1 MFGKRSRFEKAVAQE
16 ANADFDFE
24 IDLGDFGDGL
34 SDENSGNGKQRKP
47 ILKATRDFGRGVKSS
62 AFSKS
67 AVEQFLKKAL
77 PKEYGNLADNIVAG
91 KNDLVSGISDASSG
105 LNKVTREARELAR
118 RAGVTAEER
127 GLSKLSELL
136 KKVAGEAE
144 AGNQSINREDAREN
158 EISAT
163 LGSLFSAQERINQK
177 RESIKAKKE
186 EVKEAIESVR
196 FDSQI
201 KALGSIDKTLRQSL
215 MFNNRTTFNYY
226 RKSIELQLR
235 QYHVLTDIYANQ
247 EKSNKELLTAINDIK
262 LNTGLP
268 DFVKMRS
275 AEALKQ
281 MARQKAMN
289 KGFESLFGQSSFLS
303 NLAKITSNTV
313 KQRVGSAE
321 EFLGEL
327 ISTGEMGLNNLGGD
341 SGFGPSAAESAGSL
355 GATTL
360 MGFLGG
366 LLSSR
371 MGKTKL
377 GRKVGRG
384 ASRVARFNDNMGS
397 ILEQGFRSGRY
408 RNNTQAG
415 LQKMLARLTGRDA
428 DEFAGIGDGAFDR
441 VFDFIT
447 PFITAAN
454 NDKNKISITDV
465 GGYRNFASA
474 QGLSTLAQR
483 AQAIVVPGY
492 LARILQQIT
501 WLRTGKETKL
511 LEYNYNSGKFMP
523 SDKNKREIIN
533 QVIGSSVNALKNTS
547 TSIMEDIGLSSRNS
561 LGVRSFAG
569 GITDKDVTTFTRI
582 LLTASI
588 NGEYITP
595 AWLTNPSNFAP
606 LGEKATLFTNAFKG
620 KPAKEINRI
629 ISQITGMKANV
640 VIDKDTVEGVMA
652 AGQGQHLLGN
662 ILSQDKDGYSVS
674 HTGIADRLGRYSSG
688 GFTGHSA
695 RPGDRNEVAG
705 TVHKNEVVFSQED
718 IKRWGGYRVV
728 EALRRSS
735 LSGIDKIK
743 EAYGKG
749 KKKLSENEKLVEQL
763 QLLNDSLSTRLD
775 TLGSLA
781 YRQVAEMSALAEKN
795 PHAKR
800 FLVRSRRYFST
811 LARKT
816 RGYNKE
822 KFKDDLEKLKVLSIE
837 NAKNLQQEAM
847 NPENYRKVAG
857 DIKGFYEENKGLSF
871 EEIKDKYQG
880 KLQGKIDTAKKNYN
894 YLKGLINKGKNKLFT
909 RVSDLYH
916 ESSLSEPIL
925 KAKDVVAGKFRDE
938 SGKVI
943 TALNEVTGNIYD
955 AAGNLV
961 VSYEEFKES
970 FTKGV
975 DGTWKKVKEMSWFN
989 NKHVERAKW
998 LALGLGTMTFGAIVP
1013 MAYIAK
1019 RLYSTVGKDIS
1030 NKYKGRLRDVYVRGD
1045 DKPALIARKLRL
1057 GHYAWVDE
1065 SGGKPEAKVIKSL
1078 NDIKG
1083 PVIDLITQEYVITKD
1098 DLQRGLVD
1106 SKGRPIDMGLG
1117 RRLLNI
1123 PLTYA
1128 KWATRTIGGVLG
1140 KMGRG
1145 IGAITKVG
1153 FGMAT
1158 GLLGG
1163 LIKGAAGAMGI
1174 GGRVRTVFDRIQ
1186 SKIRGPEDMQYANLA
1201 IGDEGNRILMQI
1213 NAQLANGAF
1222 GNNKK
1227 VLGDTDGDGDREN
1240 SIADI
1245 KQKAA
1250 EAAKDKLGEARENA
1264 RFSKLA
1270 NMIGKTVNGI
1280 GLGKDGREAKG
1291 GGGLMSMISGIAG
1304 QFIGGLIGKLGRG
1317 LLGLLGKIPG
1327 VGKLLGGLGMG
1338 GAAAGAAK
1346 GAGLLSRGLGLVGKG
1361 FGLAGAAYGAYSAY
1375 QNLKEGN
1382 YGAAALDGGLALA
1395 GVAMTPGLGSALM
1408 TGASFLATNPIGW
1421 AILGTAAVG
1430 YGAYKAWNYFKNN
1443 KINEPVIARMLQY
1456 GFKENEEDYMK
1467 KVMEFE
1473 RLLGE
1478 ATTPSGE
1485 IDRSALGKNLKDILK
1500 IFEIKEDD
1508 QAQIQKWG
1516 NWYNQRFS
1524 PVYKKAMAAVRG
1536 IKPNGTLVDATS
1548 FKDKDLDAYYTAITP
1563 SPGSYTIQDSP
1574 FAGHICQ
1581 ATGDDALRYI
1591 ASKKGKNPEK
1601 SNTASNLSSGIK
1613 KVLGFTP
1620 LGMMY
1625 RAGEWATKKIA
1636 GAMPDWMKTG
1646 LKIAVNPLGMAVKG
1660 LMSMLG
1666 FNSKEEISAS
1676 TGSTSGSSGDD
1687 KNYDATRSII
1697 YKMFGLMD
1705 MNEFNKVSAVNSLMN
1720 ALSSKIKWQGTRA
1733 SFNEDIAEFAVEN
1746 AGLFKIDKEDN
1757 GRVKVFT
1764 EYLKYRF
1771 VPIYLNLVSSTR
1783 THIGGNTLDGLYRAQ
1798 TSKKLIVLNEV
1809 LTAKIKVR
1817 RSEGSIW
1824 DYNVSPWDDKLN
1836 TNAKS
1841 IDEDLK
1847 KLENEV
1853 KSKDTNA
1860 SKTEALAK
1868 TEKTK
1873 LNNIGIGTSAFD
1885 TIKNTIGGFV
1895 DSAKNTIASFIP
1907 QELKDAYTKGSNMV
1921 SGAFNSVTGA
1931 VTGAYE
1937 NARDWATEKWN
1948 SLAGNGSGGDIKSI
1962 PQPKGSGW
1970 KNVKDTILAAARQVG
1985 IDPGL
1990 LAGMSAQESGLNPN
2004 SVNPLGGA
2012 SGLFQFMPSTWTGMM
2027 RRYASKFGIPSG
2039 TPATNGAAN
2048 ALLGAQ
2054 YVKNNYDLL
2063 VKRGVSPSPGD
2074 LYLMHFLGEG
2084 GGPAFLSAPQDRS
2097 GVDVINSHPAFARI
2111 KGSVI
2116 KNNRSILFDPSGRP
2130 RTVAE
2135 VRQWLTNAMYAKHR
2149 QFGVDIPIGGGGD
2162 IAGAAGSAGST
2173 PTRTAV
2179 LYSAGTPTRT
2189 ATLQSYNPSG
2199 SGSLQRTLQKVDGTA
2214 MPSGLDSMGVKSD
2227 NTPGVIRRTLQSS
2240 MVNVSKKAQAAAAKA
2255 SARALGKS
2263 RGLCAKYVREAL
2275 QSAGYKFTPQKSAY
2289 MYHTK
2294 GILAGMGFTQMSPD
2308 TPEAPGDVIVWG
2320 PIPGHPHGH
2329 IQIYDGKTWVSDF
2342 RHRRDLSP
2350 YGQSPHKQCWYY
2362 RDTGGETST
2371 VATGSGGGYAA
2382 SVANVSS
2389 GMSPA
2394 AIPQAAKPSTE
2405 DKTPL
2410 TQSRPDLFQT
2420 TSVANAMGAFP
2431 EGTVNRV
2438 TGTGVGTGT
2447 NELSG
2452 IDAHVESLQS
2462 SLRNLLGIGRADAST
2477 VVSLLHS
2484 TKQNREA
2491 MKRMSDANRESLMR
2505 SAMANR
2511 NDNPSLLGRLLGFTN
2526 SNTQDLRTGL
2536 AQSGSSTSRREAE
2549 IRDVSNELLKET
2561 KEQTKTLKEILAE
2574 IRGKGSS
2581 VLSPSDKVSYRNQLN
2596 SNSTNASP
2604 VTLAKGNI

>member
-215 MFNNRTTFNYY
+215 MFSNRTTFNYY

-235 QYHVLTDIYANQ
+235 QYHVLSDIYANQ

-321 EFLGEL
+321 EFLSEL
-327 ISTGEMGLNNLGGD
+327 ISTGEMGLNNLGDLGGS

-377 GRKVGRG
+377 GRKVGKG

-428 DEFAGIGDGAFDR
+428 DEFSGIGDGAFDR

-454 NDKNKISITDV
+454 NDKNKIRITDV

-483 AQAIVVPGY
+483 AQAVVVPGY

-533 QVIGSSVNALKNTS
+533 QVIGGSINSLKNTS

-561 LGVRSFAG
+561 LGERSFAG

-582 LLTASI
+582 LLTASF

-629 ISQITGMKANV
+629 INQITGMKANV

-652 AGQGQHLLGN
+652 SGQGQHLLGS

-674 HTGIADRLGRYSSG
+674 HSGIADRLGRFSSG

-718 IKRWGGYRVV
+718 VKRWGGYRVV

-749 KKKLSENEKLVEQL
+749 KKKLTENEKLVEQM

-816 RGYNKE
+816 RGYNTE

-857 DIKGFYEENKGLSF
+857 DIKSFYEENKGLSF

-880 KLQGKIDTAKKNYN
+880 KFQGKIDTAKKNYN
-894 YLKGLINKGKNKLFT
+894 YLKGLVNKGKNKLFT
-909 RVSDLYH
+909 RVTDLYH

-955 AAGNLV
+955 AAGNMV

-1163 LIKGAAGAMGI
+1163 IVKGAAGALGI

-1250 EAAKDKLGEARENA
+1250 QAAKDKLGEARENA

-1346 GAGLLSRGLGLVGKG
+1346 GAGLLSRGLGFAGKG
-1361 FGLAGAAYGAYSAY
+1361 LGLAGAAYGAYSAY

-1395 GVAMTPGLGSALM
+1395 GVAMTPGLGGALM
-1408 TGASFLATNPIGW
+1408 TGATFLATNPIGW

-1430 YGAYKAWNYFKNN
+1430 YGAYKVWNYFKNN

-1508 QAQIQKWG
+1508 QAQIQKWS
-1516 NWYNQRFS
+1516 NWYNNRFS
-1524 PVYKKAMAAVRG
+1524 PVYKKAMAAVRS

-1563 SPGSYTIQDSP
+1563 SPGSYTTPDSP

-1697 YKMFGLMD
+1697 YKMFGLMN
-1705 MNEFNKVSAVNSLMN
+1705 MNEFNKVAAVNSLMN

-1746 AGLFKIDKEDN
+1746 AGLFKIDKEDS

-1824 DYNVSPWDDKLN
+1824 DYSVSPWDDKLN

-1873 LNNIGIGTSAFD
+1873 LNNIGIGASTFD
-1885 TIKNTIGGFV
+1885 TIRNTIGGFV
-1895 DSAKNTIASFIP
+1895 DSARNKIASFIP
-1907 QELKDAYTKGSNMV
+1907 QGVKDAYNATASAA
-1921 SGAFNSVTGA
+1921 SGVVDSVTGA
-1931 VTGAYE
+1931 VGSAYE
-1937 NARDWATEKWN
+1937 TAKDWVTTKLSGNNRDKFRTIMEAAVKAGEPHPAVLAAQWALE
-1948 SLAGNGSGGDIKSI
+1948 
-1962 PQPKGSGW
+1962 SGW
-1970 KNVKDTILAAARQVG
+1970 GKHQ
-1985 IDPGL
+1985 
-1990 LAGMSAQESGLNPN
+1990 SG
-2004 SVNPLGGA
+2004 
-2012 SGLFQFMPSTWTGMM
+2012 
-2027 RRYASKFGIPSG
+2027 
-2039 TPATNGAAN
+2039 
-2048 ALLGAQ
+2048 
-2054 YVKNNYDLL
+2054 KNNYFGIKARPGEPGTMRRTREVL
-2063 VKRGVSPSPGD
+2063 RGRNVMINDRFADYASLEDGIAARVAFIRENRRYTRGGYYSASTPEQAAVALQRSGYATDPNYARALIGLMRGAGIDTSKPSSETAPSVSGKISKNGSPSG
-2074 LYLMHFLGEG
+2074 
-2084 GGPAFLSAPQDRS
+2084 
-2097 GVDVINSHPAFARI
+2097 
-2111 KGSVI
+2111 
-2116 KNNRSILFDPSGRP
+2116 
-2130 RTVAE
+2130 
-2135 VRQWLTNAMYAKHR
+2135 
-2149 QFGVDIPIGGGGD
+2149 
-2162 IAGAAGSAGST
+2162 AGST

-2263 RGLCAKYVREAL
+2263 AGKCARYVREAL
-2275 QSAGYKFTPQKSAY
+2275 QSAGYKFTPQPSAY

-2389 GMSPA
+2389 GMSPVA
-2394 AIPQAAKPSTE
+2394 VPQAAKPSTE

-2438 TGTGVGTGT
+2438 TGTGVGTGVGET
-2447 NELSG
+2447 SA

-2511 NDNPSLLGRLLGFTN
+2511 NDNPSLLGRLLGFSN

-2604 VTLAKGNI
+2604 VTLVKGNI

>member
-16 ANADFDFE
+16 AQADFDFE

-215 MFNNRTTFNYY
+215 MFSNRTTFNYY

-235 QYHVLTDIYANQ
+235 QYHVLSDIYANQ

-321 EFLGEL
+321 EFLSEL

-384 ASRVARFNDNMGS
+384 TSRVARFNDNMGS

-415 LQKMLARLTGRDA
+415 LQKMLARLTGKDA

-454 NDKNKISITDV
+454 NDKNKITVNDV

-483 AQAIVVPGY
+483 AQAVVVPGY

-533 QVIGSSVNALKNTS
+533 QVIGSSINSLKNTS

-561 LGVRSFAG
+561 LGERSFAG

-595 AWLTNPSNFAP
+595 AWLTNPNNFAP

-620 KPAKEINRI
+620 KPAKEINKI

-652 AGQGQHLLGN
+652 AGQGQHLLGS

-718 IKRWGGYRVV
+718 VKRWGGYKVV

-735 LSGIDKIK
+735 LSGIDRIK

-749 KKKLSENEKLVEQL
+749 KKKLTENEKLVEQL

-816 RGYNKE
+816 SGYNKE

-871 EEIKDKYQG
+871 EEIKDKYQS

-894 YLKGLINKGKNKLFT
+894 YLKGLVNKGKNKLFT

-955 AAGNLV
+955 AAGNMV

-1065 SGGKPEAKVIKSL
+1065 SSGKPEAKVIKSL

-1083 PVIDLITQEYVITKD
+1083 PVIDLITQEYVITRD

-1106 SKGRPIDMGLG
+1106 AKGRPIDMGLG

-1250 EAAKDKLGEARENA
+1250 QAAKDKLGEARENA

-1346 GAGLLSRGLGLVGKG
+1346 GAGLLSRGLGLAGKG
-1361 FGLAGAAYGAYSAY
+1361 LGLAGAAYGAYSAY

-1382 YGAAALDGGLALA
+1382 YGAAALDGGLAIA
-1395 GVAMTPGLGSALM
+1395 GAAMTPGLGGALM
-1408 TGASFLATNPIGW
+1408 TGATFLATNPIGW

-1524 PVYKKAMAAVRG
+1524 PVYKKAMAAVRS

-1563 SPGSYTIQDSP
+1563 SPGSYTIPDSP

-1581 ATGDDALRYI
+1581 ATGDDALKYI

-1601 SNTASNLSSGIK
+1601 SNTLSNLSSGIK

-1676 TGSTSGSSGDD
+1676 TGSTSGSSADD

-1697 YKMFGLMD
+1697 YKMFGLMN

-1895 DSAKNTIASFIP
+1895 DSARNKIASFIP
-1907 QELKDAYTKGSNMV
+1907 QGVKDAYNATANAA
-1921 SGAFNSVTGA
+1921 SGVVDSVTGA
-1931 VTGAYE
+1931 VGDAYDAAKDWVTTKLSG
-1937 NARDWATEKWN
+1937 NNRDKFRTIMEAAVKAGEPHPAVLAAQWALE
-1948 SLAGNGSGGDIKSI
+1948 
-1962 PQPKGSGW
+1962 SGW
-1970 KNVKDTILAAARQVG
+1970 GKHQ
-1985 IDPGL
+1985 
-1990 LAGMSAQESGLNPN
+1990 SG
-2004 SVNPLGGA
+2004 
-2012 SGLFQFMPSTWTGMM
+2012 
-2027 RRYASKFGIPSG
+2027 
-2039 TPATNGAAN
+2039 
-2048 ALLGAQ
+2048 
-2054 YVKNNYDLL
+2054 KNNYFGIKARPGEPGTMRRTREVLRGRNVMINDRFADYASLEDGIAAR
-2063 VKRGVSPSPGD
+2063 VAFIRENKR
-2074 LYLMHFLGEG
+2074 YTRG
-2084 GGPAFLSAPQDRS
+2084 GYYSASTPEQAAVALQRS
-2097 GVDVINSHPAFARI
+2097 GYATDPNYARALIGLMRGAGIDTTKPSSETAPAVSGKI
-2111 KGSVI
+2111 SKNGS
-2116 KNNRSILFDPSGRP
+2116 SSG
-2130 RTVAE
+2130 T
-2135 VRQWLTNAMYAKHR
+2135 T
-2149 QFGVDIPIGGGGD
+2149 
-2162 IAGAAGSAGST
+2162 T

-2199 SGSLQRTLQKVDGTA
+2199 GGSLQRTLQKVDGTA

-2263 RGLCAKYVREAL
+2263 AGKCARYVREAL
-2275 QSAGYKFTPQKSAY
+2275 QSAGYKFTPQPSAY

-2394 AIPQAAKPSTE
+2394 AVPQAAKPSAE

-2438 TGTGVGTGT
+2438 TGTGVGTGVG
-2447 NELSG
+2447 EMSG

-2491 MKRMSDANRESLMR
+2491 MKRMNDANRESLMR

-2511 NDNPSLLGRLLGFTN
+2511 NDNPSLLGRLLGFSN

-2596 SNSTNASP
+2596 SNSANASP

>member
-158 EISAT
+158 EITAT

-215 MFNNRTTFNYY
+215 MFSNRTTFNYY

-235 QYHVLTDIYANQ
+235 QYHVLSDIYANQ

-313 KQRVGSAE
+313 KQRIGSTE
-321 EFLGEL
+321 ELLSEL
-327 ISTGEMGLNNLGGD
+327 IGSGEMALNNLGDG
-341 SGFGPSAAESAGSL
+341 SGFGPSAAESVGSM

-384 ASRVARFNDNMGS
+384 ASKVARFNDNMGS

-415 LQKMLARLTGRDA
+415 LQKMLSRLTGRDA
-428 DEFAGIGDGAFDR
+428 DEFAGIGDSTFDR

-454 NDKNKISITDV
+454 NDKNRIRITDV
-465 GGYRNFASA
+465 GGYRNFASP

-483 AQAIVVPGY
+483 AQAVVVPGY

-533 QVIGSSVNALKNTS
+533 QVIGSSINSLKNTS

-561 LGVRSFAG
+561 LGERSFAG

-582 LLTASI
+582 LLTASF

-652 AGQGQHLLGN
+652 SGQGQHLLGS
-662 ILSQDKDGYSVS
+662 ILSQDKEGYSVS
-674 HTGIADRLGRYSSG
+674 HSGIADRLGRFSSG

-718 IKRWGGYRVV
+718 VKRWGGYRVV

-749 KKKLSENEKLVEQL
+749 KKKLTENEKLVEQM

-816 RGYNKE
+816 RGYNTE
-822 KFKDDLEKLKVLSIE
+822 KFKGDLEKLKVLSIE

-880 KLQGKIDTAKKNYN
+880 KFQGKIDIAKKNYN
-894 YLKGLINKGKNKLFT
+894 YLKGLVNKGKNKLFT

-955 AAGNLV
+955 ATGNLV

-975 DGTWKKVKEMSWFN
+975 DGTWKKVKEMPWFN

-1013 MAYIAK
+1013 MAYVAK

-1065 SGGKPEAKVIKSL
+1065 SSGKPEAKVIKSL

-1083 PVIDLITQEYVITKD
+1083 PVIDMITQEYVITKD

-1163 LIKGAAGAMGI
+1163 LIKGAAGLLGI

-1250 EAAKDKLGEARENA
+1250 QVAKDKLGEARENA

-1346 GAGLLSRGLGLVGKG
+1346 GAGLLSRGLGFAGKG
-1361 FGLAGAAYGAYSAY
+1361 LGLAGAAYGAYSAY

-1395 GVAMTPGLGSALM
+1395 GVAMTPGLGGALM
-1408 TGASFLATNPIGW
+1408 TGATFLATNPIGW

-1508 QAQIQKWG
+1508 QVQIQKWG
-1516 NWYNQRFS
+1516 NWYNHRFS
-1524 PVYKKAMAAVRG
+1524 PVYKKAMAAVRS

-1548 FKDKDLDAYYTAITP
+1548 FKDKDLDAYYMAITP
-1563 SPGSYTIQDSP
+1563 APGSYTMQDSP

-1581 ATGDDALRYI
+1581 ATGDDALKYI

-1697 YKMFGLMD
+1697 YKMFGLMN
-1705 MNEFNKVSAVNSLMN
+1705 MNEFNKVAAVNSLMN

-1783 THIGGNTLDGLYRAQ
+1783 THIGGSTLDGLYRAQ

-1824 DYNVSPWDDKLN
+1824 DYSVSPWDDKLN

-1873 LNNIGIGTSAFD
+1873 LNNIGIGASAFD

-1895 DSAKNTIASFIP
+1895 DSARNTIASFIP
-1907 QELKDAYTKGSNMV
+1907 QGVKDAYNATASAA
-1921 SGAFNSVTGA
+1921 SGVVDSVTGA
-1931 VTGAYE
+1931 VGDAYDAAKDWVTTKLSG
-1937 NARDWATEKWN
+1937 NNRDKFRTIMEAAVKAGEPHPAVLAAQWALE
-1948 SLAGNGSGGDIKSI
+1948 
-1962 PQPKGSGW
+1962 SGW
-1970 KNVKDTILAAARQVG
+1970 GKHQ
-1985 IDPGL
+1985 
-1990 LAGMSAQESGLNPN
+1990 SG
-2004 SVNPLGGA
+2004 
-2012 SGLFQFMPSTWTGMM
+2012 
-2027 RRYASKFGIPSG
+2027 
-2039 TPATNGAAN
+2039 
-2048 ALLGAQ
+2048 
-2054 YVKNNYDLL
+2054 KNNYFGIKARPGEPGTMRRTREVLRGRNVMINDRFADYASLEDGIAAR
-2063 VKRGVSPSPGD
+2063 VAFIRENKR
-2074 LYLMHFLGEG
+2074 YTRG
-2084 GGPAFLSAPQDRS
+2084 GYYSASTPEQAAVALQRS
-2097 GVDVINSHPAFARI
+2097 GYATDPNYARALI
-2111 KGSVI
+2111 GLMRGAGIDTTKPSSETAPSVSGGKFSKG
-2116 KNNRSILFDPSGRP
+2116 
-2130 RTVAE
+2130 
-2135 VRQWLTNAMYAKHR
+2135 
-2149 QFGVDIPIGGGGD
+2149 
-2162 IAGAAGSAGST
+2162 GSPNGNAGST

-2199 SGSLQRTLQKVDGTA
+2199 SGNLQRTLQKVDGTA

-2263 RGLCAKYVREAL
+2263 AGKCARYVREAL
-2275 QSAGYKFTPQKSAY
+2275 QSAGYKFTPQPSAY

-2371 VATGSGGGYAA
+2371 VATGSGGGYAS

-2394 AIPQAAKPSTE
+2394 AVPQAAKPSTE

-2431 EGTVNRV
+2431 PGTVNRV
-2438 TGTGVGTGT
+2438 TGTGVGEASGT
-2447 NELSG
+2447 SG
-2452 IDAHVESLQS
+2452 IDAHVESLQA

-2491 MKRMSDANRESLMR
+2491 MKKMSDANRESLMR

-2511 NDNPSLLGRLLGFTN
+2511 NDNPSLLGRLLGFSN

-2596 SNSTNASP
+2596 SNSNNASP

>member
-77 PKEYGNLADNIVAG
+77 PREYGNLADNIVAG

-136 KKVAGEAE
+136 KKVAGEVE
-144 AGNQSINREDAREN
+144 ASNQSINREDVREN

-215 MFNNRTTFNYY
+215 MFSNRTTFNYY

-235 QYHVLTDIYANQ
+235 QYHVLSDIYANQ

-327 ISTGEMGLNNLGGD
+327 ISTGEMGLNNLGDG

-377 GRKVGRG
+377 GRKVSRG
-384 ASRVARFNDNMGS
+384 ASKVARFNDNMGS

-415 LQKMLARLTGRDA
+415 LQKMLSRLTGKDA

-454 NDKNKISITDV
+454 NDKNKIRITDV

-483 AQAIVVPGY
+483 AQAVVVPGY

-533 QVIGSSVNALKNTS
+533 QVIGSSINSLKNTS
-547 TSIMEDIGLSSRNS
+547 ASIMEDIGLSSRNS

-620 KPAKEINRI
+620 KPAKELNKI
-629 ISQITGMKANV
+629 ISQITGMRANV

-652 AGQGQHLLGN
+652 AGQGQHLLGS
-662 ILSQDKDGYSVS
+662 ILSQDKEGYSVS
-674 HTGIADRLGRYSSG
+674 HSGIADRLGRFSSG

-718 IKRWGGYRVV
+718 VKRWGGYKVV

-735 LSGIDKIK
+735 LSGIDRIK

-749 KKKLSENEKLVEQL
+749 KKKLTENEKLVEQL

-955 AAGNLV
+955 SAGNLV

-970 FTKGV
+970 FTKDV

-1065 SGGKPEAKVIKSL
+1065 SNGKPEAKVIKSL

-1083 PVIDLITQEYVITKD
+1083 PVIDMITQEYVITKD

-1250 EAAKDKLGEARENA
+1250 QAAKDKLGEARENA

-1346 GAGLLSRGLGLVGKG
+1346 GAGLLSRGLGLAGKG
-1361 FGLAGAAYGAYSAY
+1361 LGLAGAAYGAYSAY

-1395 GVAMTPGLGSALM
+1395 GVAMTPGLGGALM

-1478 ATTPSGE
+1478 ATTPSGD

-1516 NWYNQRFS
+1516 NWYNHRFS
-1524 PVYKKAMAAVRG
+1524 PVYKKAMAAVRS

-1581 ATGDDALRYI
+1581 ATGDDALKYI

-1601 SNTASNLSSGIK
+1601 SNTASNLSNGIK

-1636 GAMPDWMKTG
+1636 GVMPDWMKTG

-1676 TGSTSGSSGDD
+1676 TGSTSGSSADD

-1697 YKMFGLMD
+1697 YKMFGLMN

-1720 ALSSKIKWQGTRA
+1720 ALSSKIKWQGTKA

-1873 LNNIGIGTSAFD
+1873 LNNIGIGASTFD

-1895 DSAKNTIASFIP
+1895 DSARNTIASYIP
-1907 QELKDAYTKGSNMV
+1907 QGVKDAYNATANAV
-1921 SGAFNSVTGA
+1921 SGVVDSVTGA
-1931 VTGAYE
+1931 VGSAYDTAKDWVTTKLSG
-1937 NARDWATEKWN
+1937 NNRDKFRTIMEAAVKAGEPHPAVLAAQWALE
-1948 SLAGNGSGGDIKSI
+1948 
-1962 PQPKGSGW
+1962 SGW
-1970 KNVKDTILAAARQVG
+1970 GKHQ
-1985 IDPGL
+1985 
-1990 LAGMSAQESGLNPN
+1990 SG
-2004 SVNPLGGA
+2004 
-2012 SGLFQFMPSTWTGMM
+2012 
-2027 RRYASKFGIPSG
+2027 
-2039 TPATNGAAN
+2039 
-2048 ALLGAQ
+2048 
-2054 YVKNNYDLL
+2054 KNNYFGIKARPGEPGTMRRTREVLRGRNVMINDRFADYASLEDGIAAR
-2063 VKRGVSPSPGD
+2063 VAFIRENKRYTRGGYYSASTPEQAAVALQRSGYATDPNYARALIGLMRGAGIDTTKPSSETAPSVSGGKFSKGGSPSG
-2074 LYLMHFLGEG
+2074 
-2084 GGPAFLSAPQDRS
+2084 
-2097 GVDVINSHPAFARI
+2097 
-2111 KGSVI
+2111 
-2116 KNNRSILFDPSGRP
+2116 
-2130 RTVAE
+2130 
-2135 VRQWLTNAMYAKHR
+2135 
-2149 QFGVDIPIGGGGD
+2149 
-2162 IAGAAGSAGST
+2162 AGT

-2263 RGLCAKYVREAL
+2263 AGKCARYVREAL
-2275 QSAGYKFTPQKSAY
+2275 QSAGYKFTPQPSAY

-2394 AIPQAAKPSTE
+2394 AVPQAAKPSTE

-2431 EGTVNRV
+2431 PGTVNRV
-2438 TGTGVGTGT
+2438 TGTGVGSVG
-2447 NELSG
+2447 EQSG

-2511 NDNPSLLGRLLGFTN
+2511 NDNPSLLGRLLGFSN

>member
-16 ANADFDFE
+16 AQADFDFE

-158 EISAT
+158 EITAT

-215 MFNNRTTFNYY
+215 MFSNRTTFNYY

-235 QYHVLTDIYANQ
+235 QYHVLSDIYVNQ

-321 EFLGEL
+321 EFLSEL
-327 ISTGEMGLNNLGGD
+327 ISTGEMGLNNLGDLGGS

-377 GRKVGRG
+377 GRKVGKG

-397 ILEQGFRSGRY
+397 ILEQGFKSGRY

-428 DEFAGIGDGAFDR
+428 DEFAGIGDGALDR

-447 PFITAAN
+447 PFIAAAN
-454 NDKNKISITDV
+454 NDKNKITINDV
-465 GGYRNFASA
+465 GGYRNFASP

-483 AQAIVVPGY
+483 AQAVVVPGY

-561 LGVRSFAG
+561 LGERSFAG

-582 LLTASI
+582 LLTASF

-620 KPAKEINRI
+620 KPAKELNKIIN
-629 ISQITGMKANV
+629 QITGMKANV

-652 AGQGQHLLGN
+652 AGQGQHLLGS

-674 HTGIADRLGRYSSG
+674 HSGIADRLGRFSSG

-718 IKRWGGYRVV
+718 VKRWGGYRVV

-749 KKKLSENEKLVEQL
+749 KKKLTENEKLIEQM

-822 KFKDDLEKLKVLSIE
+822 KFKDDLEKLKVISIE

-857 DIKGFYEENKGLSF
+857 DIKGIYEENKGLSF

-880 KLQGKIDTAKKNYN
+880 KFQGKIDTAKKNYN

-998 LALGLGTMTFGAIVP
+998 LALGLGTMTFGAIIP

-1083 PVIDLITQEYVITKD
+1083 PVIDMITQEYVITKD

-1123 PLTYA
+1123 PLTYT

-1163 LIKGAAGAMGI
+1163 IVKGAAGALGI
-1174 GGRVRTVFDRIQ
+1174 GGRARTVFDRIQ

-1280 GLGKDGREAKG
+1280 GLDKDGREAKG

-1317 LLGLLGKIPG
+1317 ILGLLGKIPG

-1346 GAGLLSRGLGLVGKG
+1346 GAGLLSRGLGFAGKG
-1361 FGLAGAAYGAYSAY
+1361 LGLAGAAYGAYSAY

-1395 GVAMTPGLGSALM
+1395 GVAMTPGLGGALM

-1516 NWYNQRFS
+1516 NWYNHRFS
-1524 PVYKKAMAAVRG
+1524 PVYKKAMAAVRS

-1581 ATGDDALRYI
+1581 ATGDDALKYI

-1636 GAMPDWMKTG
+1636 GVMPDWMKTG

-1697 YKMFGLMD
+1697 YKMFGLMN

-1809 LTAKIKVR
+1809 LTAKIRVR

-1895 DSAKNTIASFIP
+1895 DSARNTIASYIP
-1907 QELKDAYTKGSNMV
+1907 QGVKDAYNATANAA
-1921 SGAFNSVTGA
+1921 SGVVDSVTGA
-1931 VTGAYE
+1931 VGDAYDAAKDWVTTKLSG
-1937 NARDWATEKWN
+1937 NNRDKFRTIMEAAVKAGEPHPAVLAAQWALE
-1948 SLAGNGSGGDIKSI
+1948 
-1962 PQPKGSGW
+1962 SGW
-1970 KNVKDTILAAARQVG
+1970 GKHQ
-1985 IDPGL
+1985 
-1990 LAGMSAQESGLNPN
+1990 SG
-2004 SVNPLGGA
+2004 
-2012 SGLFQFMPSTWTGMM
+2012 
-2027 RRYASKFGIPSG
+2027 
-2039 TPATNGAAN
+2039 
-2048 ALLGAQ
+2048 
-2054 YVKNNYDLL
+2054 KNNYFGIKARPGEPGTMRRTREVLRGRNVMINDRFADYASLEDGIAAR
-2063 VKRGVSPSPGD
+2063 VAFIRENKRYTRGGYYSASTPEQAAVALQRSGYATDPNYARALIGLMRGAGIDTTKPSSETAPSVSGKISKNGSPS
-2074 LYLMHFLGEG
+2074 
-2084 GGPAFLSAPQDRS
+2084 
-2097 GVDVINSHPAFARI
+2097 
-2111 KGSVI
+2111 
-2116 KNNRSILFDPSGRP
+2116 
-2130 RTVAE
+2130 
-2135 VRQWLTNAMYAKHR
+2135 
-2149 QFGVDIPIGGGGD
+2149 
-2162 IAGAAGSAGST
+2162 GATGT

-2394 AIPQAAKPSTE
+2394 AVPQAAKPSTE

-2438 TGTGVGTGT
+2438 TGTGVGEASGT
-2447 NELSG
+2447 SG

-2491 MKRMSDANRESLMR
+2491 MKKMSDANRESLMR

-2511 NDNPSLLGRLLGFTN
+2511 NDNPSLLGRLLGFSN

-2581 VLSPSDKVSYRNQLN
+2581 VLNPSDKVSYRNQLN

>member
-16 ANADFDFE
+16 AQADFDFE

-34 SDENSGNGKQRKP
+34 SDENSSNGKQRKP

-158 EISAT
+158 EITAT

-235 QYHVLTDIYANQ
+235 QYHVLSDIYANQ

-303 NLAKITSNTV
+303 NLAKITSSTV
-313 KQRVGSAE
+313 KQRIGSTE
-321 EFLGEL
+321 ELLSEL
-327 ISTGEMGLNNLGGD
+327 IGSGEMALNNLGDG
-341 SGFGPSAAESAGSL
+341 SGFGPSAAESVGSL

-377 GRKVGRG
+377 GRKVSRG
-384 ASRVARFNDNMGS
+384 ASKVARFNDNMGS

-415 LQKMLARLTGRDA
+415 LHRMLSKLTGRDV

-454 NDKNKISITDV
+454 NDKNKIRITDV
-465 GGYRNFASA
+465 GGYRNFASP

-483 AQAIVVPGY
+483 AQAVVVPGY

-533 QVIGSSVNALKNTS
+533 QVIGSSINSLKNTS
-547 TSIMEDIGLSSRNS
+547 ASIMEDIGLSSRNS

-620 KPAKEINRI
+620 KPAKELNKIIN
-629 ISQITGMKANV
+629 QITGMKANV

-652 AGQGQHLLGN
+652 SGQGQHLLGS
-662 ILSQDKDGYSVS
+662 ILSQDKEGYSVS
-674 HTGIADRLGRYSSG
+674 HSGIADRLGRYSSG

-718 IKRWGGYRVV
+718 VKRWGGYRVV

-816 RGYNKE
+816 RGYNTE

-880 KLQGKIDTAKKNYN
+880 KFQSKIDTAKKNYN
-894 YLKGLINKGKNKLFT
+894 YLKGLVNKGKSKLFT

-955 AAGNLV
+955 AAGNMV

-1186 SKIRGPEDMQYANLA
+1186 SKIRGPEDIQYANLA

-1317 LLGLLGKIPG
+1317 ILGLLGKIPG

-1395 GVAMTPGLGSALM
+1395 GVAMTPGLGGALM

-1516 NWYNQRFS
+1516 NWYNHRFS
-1524 PVYKKAMAAVRG
+1524 PVYKKAMAAVRS

-1563 SPGSYTIQDSP
+1563 SPGSYTIPDSP

-1697 YKMFGLMD
+1697 YKMFGLMN
-1705 MNEFNKVSAVNSLMN
+1705 MNEFNKVAAVNSLMN

-1895 DSAKNTIASFIP
+1895 DSARNKIASFIP
-1907 QELKDAYTKGSNMV
+1907 QGVKDAYNATVNAA
-1921 SGAFNSVTGA
+1921 SGVVDSVTGA
-1931 VTGAYE
+1931 VGDAYDAAKDWVTTKLSG
-1937 NARDWATEKWN
+1937 NNRDKFRTIMEAAVKAGEPHPAVLAAQWALE
-1948 SLAGNGSGGDIKSI
+1948 
-1962 PQPKGSGW
+1962 SGW
-1970 KNVKDTILAAARQVG
+1970 GKHQ
-1985 IDPGL
+1985 
-1990 LAGMSAQESGLNPN
+1990 SG
-2004 SVNPLGGA
+2004 
-2012 SGLFQFMPSTWTGMM
+2012 
-2027 RRYASKFGIPSG
+2027 
-2039 TPATNGAAN
+2039 
-2048 ALLGAQ
+2048 
-2054 YVKNNYDLL
+2054 KNNYFGIKARPGEPGTMRRTREVLRGRNVMINDRFADYASLEDGIAAR
-2063 VKRGVSPSPGD
+2063 VAFIRENKR
-2074 LYLMHFLGEG
+2074 YTRG
-2084 GGPAFLSAPQDRS
+2084 GYYSASTPEQAAVALQRS
-2097 GVDVINSHPAFARI
+2097 GYATDPNYARALI
-2111 KGSVI
+2111 GLMRGAGIDTSKPSSETAPSVSGKMSKGGS
-2116 KNNRSILFDPSGRP
+2116 P
-2130 RTVAE
+2130 
-2135 VRQWLTNAMYAKHR
+2135 
-2149 QFGVDIPIGGGGD
+2149 
-2162 IAGAAGSAGST
+2162 GAAGNAGGT

-2214 MPSGLDSMGVKSD
+2214 MPSELDSMGVKSD

-2263 RGLCAKYVREAL
+2263 AGKCARYVREAL
-2275 QSAGYKFTPQKSAY
+2275 QSAGYKFTPQPSAY

-2294 GILAGMGFTQMSPD
+2294 GILASMGFTQMSPD

-2382 SVANVSS
+2382 SVANISS

-2394 AIPQAAKPSTE
+2394 AVPQAARPSTE

-2438 TGTGVGTGT
+2438 TGTGVGETSGT
-2447 NELSG
+2447 SG
-2452 IDAHVESLQS
+2452 IDGHVESLQS

-2491 MKRMSDANRESLMR
+2491 MKRMTDANRESLMR

-2511 NDNPSLLGRLLGFTN
+2511 NDNPSLLGRLLGFSN

-2581 VLSPSDKVSYRNQLN
+2581 VLSPSDKVSYRNQIN

>member
-1 MFGKRSRFEKAVAQE
+1 MFGKKSRFEKAVAQE

-215 MFNNRTTFNYY
+215 MFSNRTTFNYY

-235 QYHVLTDIYANQ
+235 QYHVLSDIYANQ

-321 EFLGEL
+321 EFLSEL

-415 LQKMLARLTGRDA
+415 LQKMLARLTGKDA

-454 NDKNKISITDV
+454 NDKNKITVNDV

-483 AQAIVVPGY
+483 AQAVVVPGY

-533 QVIGSSVNALKNTS
+533 QVIGSSINALKNTS

-620 KPAKEINRI
+620 KPAKEINKI

-652 AGQGQHLLGN
+652 AGQGQHLLGS

-718 IKRWGGYRVV
+718 VKRWGGYRVV

-749 KKKLSENEKLVEQL
+749 KKKLTENEKLIEQM

-816 RGYNKE
+816 RGYNTE

-871 EEIKDKYQG
+871 EEIKDKYQS

-894 YLKGLINKGKNKLFT
+894 YLKGLVNKGKNKLFT

-955 AAGNLV
+955 AAGNMV

-1083 PVIDLITQEYVITKD
+1083 PVIDLITQEYVITRD

-1106 SKGRPIDMGLG
+1106 AKGRPIDMGLG

-1163 LIKGAAGAMGI
+1163 LIKGAAGALGI

-1250 EAAKDKLGEARENA
+1250 QAAKDKLGEARENA

-1361 FGLAGAAYGAYSAY
+1361 FGLAGTAYGAYSAY

-1382 YGAAALDGGLALA
+1382 YGAAALDGGLAIA
-1395 GVAMTPGLGSALM
+1395 GAAMTPGLGGALM

-1443 KINEPVIARMLQY
+1443 KINEPVIARMFQY

-1524 PVYKKAMAAVRG
+1524 PVYKKAMAAVRS

-1563 SPGSYTIQDSP
+1563 SPGSYTIPDSP

-1581 ATGDDALRYI
+1581 ATGDDALKYI

-1601 SNTASNLSSGIK
+1601 SNTLSNLSSGIK

-1687 KNYDATRSII
+1687 KNYDATRSIV
-1697 YKMFGLMD
+1697 YKMFGLMN

-1873 LNNIGIGTSAFD
+1873 LNNIGIGTSTFD

-1895 DSAKNTIASFIP
+1895 DSVRNTIASYIP
-1907 QELKDAYTKGSNMV
+1907 QGVKDAYNATANAA
-1921 SGAFNSVTGA
+1921 SGVVDSVTGA
-1931 VTGAYE
+1931 VGDAYDAAKDWVTTKLSG
-1937 NARDWATEKWN
+1937 NNRDKFRTIMEAAVKAGEPHPAVLAAQWALE
-1948 SLAGNGSGGDIKSI
+1948 
-1962 PQPKGSGW
+1962 SGW
-1970 KNVKDTILAAARQVG
+1970 GKHQ
-1985 IDPGL
+1985 
-1990 LAGMSAQESGLNPN
+1990 SG
-2004 SVNPLGGA
+2004 
-2012 SGLFQFMPSTWTGMM
+2012 
-2027 RRYASKFGIPSG
+2027 
-2039 TPATNGAAN
+2039 
-2048 ALLGAQ
+2048 
-2054 YVKNNYDLL
+2054 KNNYFGIKARPGEPGTMRRTREVLRGRNVMINDRFADYASLEDGIAAR
-2063 VKRGVSPSPGD
+2063 VAFIRENKR
-2074 LYLMHFLGEG
+2074 YTHG
-2084 GGPAFLSAPQDRS
+2084 GYYSASTPEQAAVALQRS
-2097 GVDVINSHPAFARI
+2097 GYATDPNYARALIGLMRGAGIDTTKPSSETAPAVSGKI
-2111 KGSVI
+2111 SKNGS
-2116 KNNRSILFDPSGRP
+2116 SSG
-2130 RTVAE
+2130 T
-2135 VRQWLTNAMYAKHR
+2135 T
-2149 QFGVDIPIGGGGD
+2149 
-2162 IAGAAGSAGST
+2162 T

-2199 SGSLQRTLQKVDGTA
+2199 GGSLQRTLQKVDGTA

-2263 RGLCAKYVREAL
+2263 AGKCARYVREAL
-2275 QSAGYKFTPQKSAY
+2275 QSAGYKFTPQPSAY

-2294 GILAGMGFTQMSPD
+2294 GILASMGFTQMSPD

-2394 AIPQAAKPSTE
+2394 AVPQAARPSTE

-2410 TQSRPDLFQT
+2410 TQSRSDLFQT

-2438 TGTGVGTGT
+2438 TGTGVGTGVG
-2447 NELSG
+2447 EMSG

-2491 MKRMSDANRESLMR
+2491 MKKMSDANRESLMR

-2511 NDNPSLLGRLLGFTN
+2511 NDNPSLLGRLLGFSN

>member
-127 GLSKLSELL
+127 GLSKFSELL

-144 AGNQSINREDAREN
+144 ASNQSINREDAREN
-158 EISAT
+158 EITAT

-215 MFNNRTTFNYY
+215 MFSNRTTFNYY

-281 MARQKAMN
+281 MARQKAMD

-303 NLAKITSNTV
+303 NLVKITSNTV
-313 KQRVGSAE
+313 KQRVGSTE
-321 EFLGEL
+321 ELLSEL
-327 ISTGEMGLNNLGGD
+327 IGSGEMALNNLGDG

-384 ASRVARFNDNMGS
+384 ASKVARFNDNMGS
-397 ILEQGFRSGRY
+397 ILEQGFKSSRY

-447 PFITAAN
+447 PFISAAN

-465 GGYRNFASA
+465 GGYRNFASP

-483 AQAIVVPGY
+483 AQAVVVPGY

-533 QVIGSSVNALKNTS
+533 QVVGSSINSLKNTS
-547 TSIMEDIGLSSRNS
+547 ASIMEDIGLSSRNS
-561 LGVRSFAG
+561 LGERSFAG

-582 LLTASI
+582 LLNASFS
-588 NGEYITP
+588 GEYITP

-629 ISQITGMKANV
+629 INQITGMKANV

-652 AGQGQHLLGN
+652 AGQGQHLLGS

-674 HTGIADRLGRYSSG
+674 HSGIADRLGRYSSG

-718 IKRWGGYRVV
+718 VKRWGGYRVV

-743 EAYGKG
+743 EAYGRG
-749 KKKLSENEKLVEQL
+749 KKKLTENEKLIEQM

-857 DIKGFYEENKGLSF
+857 DIKSFYEENKGLSF

-880 KLQGKIDTAKKNYN
+880 KFQGKIDTAKKNYN
-894 YLKGLINKGKNKLFT
+894 YLKGLVNKGKNKLFT

-955 AAGNLV
+955 AAGNMV

-1065 SGGKPEAKVIKSL
+1065 STGKPEAKVIKSL

-1083 PVIDLITQEYVITKD
+1083 PVIDMITQEYVITKD

-1106 SKGRPIDMGLG
+1106 AKGRPIDMGLG

-1163 LIKGAAGAMGI
+1163 IVKGAAGALGI

-1250 EAAKDKLGEARENA
+1250 QAAKDKLGEARENA

-1346 GAGLLSRGLGLVGKG
+1346 GAGLLSRGLGLAGKG
-1361 FGLAGAAYGAYSAY
+1361 LGLAGAAYGAYSAY

-1395 GVAMTPGLGSALM
+1395 GVAMTPGLGGALM
-1408 TGASFLATNPIGW
+1408 TGATFLATNPIGW

-1478 ATTPSGE
+1478 ATTPSGD

-1508 QAQIQKWG
+1508 QAQIQKWS
-1516 NWYNQRFS
+1516 NWYNHRFS
-1524 PVYKKAMAAVRG
+1524 PVYKKAMAAVRS

-1581 ATGDDALRYI
+1581 ATGDDALKYI

-1636 GAMPDWMKTG
+1636 GVMPDWMKTG

-1660 LMSMLG
+1660 LMGLLG
-1666 FNSKEEISAS
+1666 FNSKEEIIAS

-1697 YKMFGLMD
+1697 YKMFGLMN
-1705 MNEFNKVSAVNSLMN
+1705 MNEFNKVAAVNSLMN

-1757 GRVKVFT
+1757 ARVKVFT

-1824 DYNVSPWDDKLN
+1824 DYSVSPWDDKLN

-1873 LNNIGIGTSAFD
+1873 LNNIGIGASAFD

-1895 DSAKNTIASFIP
+1895 DSARNTIASFIP
-1907 QELKDAYTKGSNMV
+1907 QG
-1921 SGAFNSVTGA
+1921 
-1931 VTGAYE
+1931 
-1937 NARDWATEKWN
+1937 
-1948 SLAGNGSGGDIKSI
+1948 
-1962 PQPKGSGW
+1962 
-1970 KNVKDTILAAARQVG
+1970 VKDTYNTVANAASGVVDSVTSTVGGAYDAAKEWVTTKLSGSNRDKFRTIMEAAVKAGEPHPAVLAAQWA
-1985 IDPGL
+1985 L
-1990 LAGMSAQESGLNPN
+1990 ESGW
-2004 SVNPLGGA
+2004 GKHQ
-2012 SGLFQFMPSTWTGMM
+2012 SG
-2027 RRYASKFGIPSG
+2027 
-2039 TPATNGAAN
+2039 
-2048 ALLGAQ
+2048 
-2054 YVKNNYDLL
+2054 KNNYFGIKARPGEPGTMRRTREVLRGRNVMINDRFADYASLEDGIAAR
-2063 VKRGVSPSPGD
+2063 VAFIRENKRYTRGGYYSASTPEQAAVALQRSGYATDPNYARALIGLMRGAGIDTSKPSSETAPSVSGKISKNGSPS
-2074 LYLMHFLGEG
+2074 
-2084 GGPAFLSAPQDRS
+2084 
-2097 GVDVINSHPAFARI
+2097 
-2111 KGSVI
+2111 
-2116 KNNRSILFDPSGRP
+2116 
-2130 RTVAE
+2130 
-2135 VRQWLTNAMYAKHR
+2135 
-2149 QFGVDIPIGGGGD
+2149 
-2162 IAGAAGSAGST
+2162 GATST
-2173 PTRTAV
+2173 PARTAV

-2394 AIPQAAKPSTE
+2394 AVPQAAKPSTE

-2420 TSVANAMGAFP
+2420 TSVANAMGEFP
-2431 EGTVNRV
+2431 PGTVNRV
-2438 TGTGVGTGT
+2438 TGTGVGTGVG
-2447 NELSG
+2447 EASG
-2452 IDAHVESLQS
+2452 IDAHVESLQA

>member
-47 ILKATRDFGRGVKSS
+47 ILKATRDFGRGVKGS

-158 EISAT
+158 EITAT

-215 MFNNRTTFNYY
+215 MFSNRTTFNYY

-235 QYHVLTDIYANQ
+235 QYHVLSDIYANQ

-303 NLAKITSNTV
+303 NLAKITSSTV

-327 ISTGEMGLNNLGGD
+327 ISTGEMGLNNLGDG

-377 GRKVGRG
+377 GRKVSRG
-384 ASRVARFNDNMGS
+384 ASKVARFNDNMGS

-415 LQKMLARLTGRDA
+415 LQRMLAKLTGRDA

-454 NDKNKISITDV
+454 NDKNKITINDV
-465 GGYRNFASA
+465 GGYRNFASP

-483 AQAIVVPGY
+483 AQAVVVPGY

-511 LEYNYNSGKFMP
+511 LEYNYNSGRFVP

-533 QVIGSSVNALKNTS
+533 QVIGSSINSLKNTS

-561 LGVRSFAG
+561 LGKRSFAG

-582 LLTASI
+582 LLSASF

-606 LGEKATLFTNAFKG
+606 LGEKATLFANAFKG
-620 KPAKEINRI
+620 KPAKELNKIIN
-629 ISQITGMKANV
+629 QITGMKANV

-652 AGQGQHLLGN
+652 AGQGQHLLGS
-662 ILSQDKDGYSVS
+662 ILSQDKEGYSVS
-674 HTGIADRLGRYSSG
+674 HSGIADRLGRFSSG

-718 IKRWGGYRVV
+718 VKRWGGYKVV

-857 DIKGFYEENKGLSF
+857 DIKGFYEANKGLSF

-880 KLQGKIDTAKKNYN
+880 KFQGKIDTAKKNYN
-894 YLKGLINKGKNKLFT
+894 YLKGLVNKGKNKLFT

-1083 PVIDLITQEYVITKD
+1083 PVIDMITQEYVITKE

-1106 SKGRPIDMGLG
+1106 SKGRSIDMGLG

-1163 LIKGAAGAMGI
+1163 LIKGAAGALGI

-1227 VLGDTDGDGDREN
+1227 VLGDTDGDGDRED

-1250 EAAKDKLGEARENA
+1250 HAAKDKLGEARENA

-1346 GAGLLSRGLGLVGKG
+1346 GAGLLSRGLGFAGKG
-1361 FGLAGAAYGAYSAY
+1361 LGLAGAAYGAYSAY

-1395 GVAMTPGLGSALM
+1395 GVAMTPGLGGALM

-1478 ATTPSGE
+1478 ATLPSGE

-1516 NWYNQRFS
+1516 NWYNHRFS
-1524 PVYKKAMAAVRG
+1524 PVYKKAMAAVRS

-1581 ATGDDALRYI
+1581 ATGDDALKYI

-1636 GAMPDWMKTG
+1636 GAIPDWMKTG

-1676 TGSTSGSSGDD
+1676 TGSTSGSSDDD

-1697 YKMFGLMD
+1697 YKMFGLMN
-1705 MNEFNKVSAVNSLMN
+1705 MNEFNKVAAVNSLMN

-1841 IDEDLK
+1841 IDEDLR

-1895 DSAKNTIASFIP
+1895 DSARNTIASFIP
-1907 QELKDAYTKGSNMV
+1907 QGVKDAYNAATNAA
-1921 SGAFNSVTGA
+1921 SGVVDSVTGA
-1931 VTGAYE
+1931 VGDAYDAAKDWVTTKLSG
-1937 NARDWATEKWN
+1937 NNRDKFRTIMEAAVKAGEPHPAVLAAQWALE
-1948 SLAGNGSGGDIKSI
+1948 
-1962 PQPKGSGW
+1962 SGW
-1970 KNVKDTILAAARQVG
+1970 GKHQ
-1985 IDPGL
+1985 
-1990 LAGMSAQESGLNPN
+1990 SG
-2004 SVNPLGGA
+2004 
-2012 SGLFQFMPSTWTGMM
+2012 
-2027 RRYASKFGIPSG
+2027 
-2039 TPATNGAAN
+2039 
-2048 ALLGAQ
+2048 
-2054 YVKNNYDLL
+2054 KNNYFGIKARPGEPGTMRRTREVLRGRNVMINDRFADYASLEDGIAAR
-2063 VKRGVSPSPGD
+2063 VAFIRENKR
-2074 LYLMHFLGEG
+2074 YTRG
-2084 GGPAFLSAPQDRS
+2084 GYYSASTPEQAAVALQRS
-2097 GVDVINSHPAFARI
+2097 GYATDPNYARALIGLMRGAGIDTTKPSSETAPAVSGGKFS
-2111 KGSVI
+2111 KG
-2116 KNNRSILFDPSGRP
+2116 
-2130 RTVAE
+2130 
-2135 VRQWLTNAMYAKHR
+2135 
-2149 QFGVDIPIGGGGD
+2149 
-2162 IAGAAGSAGST
+2162 GSPNGNAGST

-2263 RGLCAKYVREAL
+2263 AGKCARYVREAL

-2294 GILAGMGFTQMSPD
+2294 GILASMGFTQMSPD

-2371 VATGSGGGYAA
+2371 VATSSGGGYAS
-2382 SVANVSS
+2382 SVANVSN
-2389 GMSPA
+2389 GMNPA
-2394 AIPQAAKPSTE
+2394 AVPQPALPSAE
-2405 DKTPL
+2405 DKLPL
-2410 TQSRPDLFQT
+2410 SQSRPDLFQT

-2431 EGTVNRV
+2431 PGTVNRV
-2438 TGTGVGTGT
+2438 TGTGTGVGET
-2447 NELSG
+2447 SG

-2511 NDNPSLLGRLLGFTN
+2511 NDNPSLLGRLLGFSN

>member
-16 ANADFDFE
+16 AQADFDFE

-215 MFNNRTTFNYY
+215 MFSNRTTFNYY

-235 QYHVLTDIYANQ
+235 QYHVLSDIYANQ

-321 EFLGEL
+321 EFLSEL
-327 ISTGEMGLNNLGGD
+327 ISTGEMGLNNLGSD
-341 SGFGPSAAESAGSL
+341 SGFGPSTAESVGSL

-454 NDKNKISITDV
+454 NDKNKITINDV

-483 AQAIVVPGY
+483 AQAVVVPGY

-533 QVIGSSVNALKNTS
+533 QVIGSSINSLKNTS

-652 AGQGQHLLGN
+652 AGQGQHLLGS
-662 ILSQDKDGYSVS
+662 ILSQDKNGYSVS
-674 HTGIADRLGRYSSG
+674 HTGIADRLGKWSSG

-718 IKRWGGYRVV
+718 VKRWGGYRVV

-894 YLKGLINKGKNKLFT
+894 YLKGLVNKGKNKLFT

-955 AAGNLV
+955 AAGNMV
-961 VSYEEFKES
+961 ISYEEFKES

-1083 PVIDLITQEYVITKD
+1083 PVIDIVTQEYVITKD

-1250 EAAKDKLGEARENA
+1250 QAAKDKLGEARENA

-1346 GAGLLSRGLGLVGKG
+1346 GAGLLSRGLGLAGKG
-1361 FGLAGAAYGAYSAY
+1361 LGLAGAAYGAYSAY

-1395 GVAMTPGLGSALM
+1395 GVAMTPGLGGALM

-1516 NWYNQRFS
+1516 NWYNNRFS
-1524 PVYKKAMAAVRG
+1524 PVYKKAMAAVRS

-1563 SPGSYTIQDSP
+1563 SPGSYTIPDSP

-1581 ATGDDALRYI
+1581 ATGDDALKYI

-1646 LKIAVNPLGMAVKG
+1646 LKIAVAVNPLGMAVKG

-1697 YKMFGLMD
+1697 YKMFGLMN

-1746 AGLFKIDKEDN
+1746 AGLFKIDKEDS

-1809 LTAKIKVR
+1809 LTAKIRVR

-1836 TNAKS
+1836 TKAKS

-1873 LNNIGIGTSAFD
+1873 LNNIGIGASAFD

-1895 DSAKNTIASFIP
+1895 DSARNTIASYIP
-1907 QELKDAYTKGSNMV
+1907 QGVKDAYNATANAA
-1921 SGAFNSVTGA
+1921 SGVVNSVTGA
-1931 VTGAYE
+1931 VGDAYDAAKDWVTTKLSG
-1937 NARDWATEKWN
+1937 NNRDKFRTIMEAAVKAGEPHPAVLAAQWALE
-1948 SLAGNGSGGDIKSI
+1948 
-1962 PQPKGSGW
+1962 SGW
-1970 KNVKDTILAAARQVG
+1970 GKHQ
-1985 IDPGL
+1985 
-1990 LAGMSAQESGLNPN
+1990 SG
-2004 SVNPLGGA
+2004 
-2012 SGLFQFMPSTWTGMM
+2012 
-2027 RRYASKFGIPSG
+2027 
-2039 TPATNGAAN
+2039 
-2048 ALLGAQ
+2048 
-2054 YVKNNYDLL
+2054 KNNYFGIKARPGEPGTMRRTREVLRGRNVMINDRFADYASLEDGIAAR
-2063 VKRGVSPSPGD
+2063 VAFIRENKRYTRGGYYSASTPEQAAVALQRSGYATDPNYARALIGLMRGAGIDTSKPSSETAPSVSGKISKNGSPS
-2074 LYLMHFLGEG
+2074 
-2084 GGPAFLSAPQDRS
+2084 
-2097 GVDVINSHPAFARI
+2097 
-2111 KGSVI
+2111 
-2116 KNNRSILFDPSGRP
+2116 
-2130 RTVAE
+2130 
-2135 VRQWLTNAMYAKHR
+2135 
-2149 QFGVDIPIGGGGD
+2149 
-2162 IAGAAGSAGST
+2162 GATGST

-2263 RGLCAKYVREAL
+2263 AGKCARYVREAL
-2275 QSAGYKFTPQKSAY
+2275 QSAGYKFTPQPSAY

-2342 RHRRDLSP
+2342 RHKRDLSP

-2394 AIPQAAKPSTE
+2394 AVPQAAKPSTE

-2447 NELSG
+2447 SELSG

-2511 NDNPSLLGRLLGFTN
+2511 NDNPSLLGRLLGFSN

>member
-47 ILKATRDFGRGVKSS
+47 ILKATRDFGRGVKGS

-215 MFNNRTTFNYY
+215 MFSNRTTFNYY

-235 QYHVLTDIYANQ
+235 QYHVLSDIYANQ

-313 KQRVGSAE
+313 KQRIGSTE
-321 EFLGEL
+321 ELLSEL
-327 ISTGEMGLNNLGGD
+327 IGSGEMALNNLGDG

-366 LLSSR
+366 LLSSK

-377 GRKVGRG
+377 GRKVSKG
-384 ASRVARFNDNMGS
+384 ASKVARFNDNMGS

-447 PFITAAN
+447 PFIAAAN

-465 GGYRNFASA
+465 GGYRNFASP

-483 AQAIVVPGY
+483 AQAVVVPGY

-652 AGQGQHLLGN
+652 AGQGQHLLGS

-674 HTGIADRLGRYSSG
+674 HTGIADRLGRFSSG

-718 IKRWGGYRVV
+718 VKRWGGYRVV

-749 KKKLSENEKLVEQL
+749 KKKLTENEKLIEQM

-880 KLQGKIDTAKKNYN
+880 KFQGKIDTAKKNYN
-894 YLKGLINKGKNKLFT
+894 YLKGLVNKGKNKLFT

-955 AAGNLV
+955 ATGNLV

-1013 MAYIAK
+1013 MAYVAK

-1030 NKYKGRLRDVYVRGD
+1030 SRYKGRLRDVYVRGD

-1083 PVIDLITQEYVITKD
+1083 PVIDMITQEYVITKD

-1106 SKGRPIDMGLG
+1106 SKGRPIDMSLG

-1128 KWATRTIGGVLG
+1128 KWATRTMGGVLG

-1317 LLGLLGKIPG
+1317 ILGLLGKIPG
-1327 VGKLLGGLGMG
+1327 VGGLLGKLGMG
-1338 GAAAGAAK
+1338 GAGLGAAAGAAK
-1346 GAGLLSRGLGLVGKG
+1346 GAGLLSRGLGFAGKG
-1361 FGLAGAAYGAYSAY
+1361 LGLAGAAYGAYSAY

-1382 YGAAALDGGLALA
+1382 YGAAALDGGLAIA
-1395 GVAMTPGLGSALM
+1395 GAAMTPGLGGALM
-1408 TGASFLATNPIGW
+1408 TGATFLATNPIGW

-1478 ATTPSGE
+1478 VTTPSGE

-1516 NWYNQRFS
+1516 NWYNHRFS
-1524 PVYKKAMAAVRG
+1524 PVYKKAMAAVRS

-1563 SPGSYTIQDSP
+1563 SPGSYTMQDSP

-1581 ATGDDALRYI
+1581 ATGDDALKYI

-1625 RAGEWATKKIA
+1625 RAGEWVTKKIT

-1697 YKMFGLMD
+1697 YKMFGLMN

-1771 VPIYLNLVSSTR
+1771 VPIYLNLISSTR

-1873 LNNIGIGTSAFD
+1873 LNNIGIGASTFD

-1895 DSAKNTIASFIP
+1895 DSARNKIASFIP
-1907 QELKDAYTKGSNMV
+1907 QGVEDAYNATASAA
-1921 SGAFNSVTGA
+1921 SGVVDSVTGTVGDAYDAAKDWVTTKLSGNNRDKFRTIMEAA
-1931 VTGAYE
+1931 VKAGEPHPAVL
-1937 NARDWATEKWN
+1937 AAQWALE
-1948 SLAGNGSGGDIKSI
+1948 
-1962 PQPKGSGW
+1962 SGW
-1970 KNVKDTILAAARQVG
+1970 GKHQ
-1985 IDPGL
+1985 
-1990 LAGMSAQESGLNPN
+1990 SG
-2004 SVNPLGGA
+2004 
-2012 SGLFQFMPSTWTGMM
+2012 
-2027 RRYASKFGIPSG
+2027 
-2039 TPATNGAAN
+2039 
-2048 ALLGAQ
+2048 
-2054 YVKNNYDLL
+2054 KNNYFGIKARPGEPGTMRRTREVLRGRNVMINDRFADYASLEDGIAAR
-2063 VKRGVSPSPGD
+2063 VAFIRENKR
-2074 LYLMHFLGEG
+2074 YTRG
-2084 GGPAFLSAPQDRS
+2084 GYYSASTPEQAAVALQRS
-2097 GVDVINSHPAFARI
+2097 GYATDPNYARALI
-2111 KGSVI
+2111 GLMRGAGIDTSKPSSETAPSVSGGKFSKGGSP
-2116 KNNRSILFDPSGRP
+2116 N
-2130 RTVAE
+2130 
-2135 VRQWLTNAMYAKHR
+2135 
-2149 QFGVDIPIGGGGD
+2149 
-2162 IAGAAGSAGST
+2162 GATST

-2179 LYSAGTPTRT
+2179 LYSAGTTTRT

-2263 RGLCAKYVREAL
+2263 AGKCARYVREAL
-2275 QSAGYKFTPQKSAY
+2275 QSAGYKFTPQPSAY

-2394 AIPQAAKPSTE
+2394 AVPQAAKPSTE

-2452 IDAHVESLQS
+2452 IDAHVESLQA

-2491 MKRMSDANRESLMR
+2491 MKKMSDANRESLMR
-2505 SAMANR
+2505 STMANR
-2511 NDNPSLLGRLLGFTN
+2511 NDNPSLLGRLLGFSN

-2536 AQSGSSTSRREAE
+2536 AQSGSSTNRREAE

-2581 VLSPSDKVSYRNQLN
+2581 ALSPSDKVSYRNQLN

>member
-16 ANADFDFE
+16 AQADFDFE

-215 MFNNRTTFNYY
+215 MFSNRTTFNYY

-235 QYHVLTDIYANQ
+235 QYHVLSDIYANQ

-313 KQRVGSAE
+313 KQRIGSTE
-321 EFLGEL
+321 ELLSEL
-327 ISTGEMGLNNLGGD
+327 IGSGEMALNNLGDG

-384 ASRVARFNDNMGS
+384 ASKVARFNDNMGS
-397 ILEQGFRSGRY
+397 ILEQGFKSSRY

-454 NDKNKISITDV
+454 NDKNKIRITDV
-465 GGYRNFASA
+465 GGYRNFASP
-474 QGLSTLAQR
+474 QGLSTLTQR
-483 AQAIVVPGY
+483 AQAVVVPGY

-533 QVIGSSVNALKNTS
+533 QVIGSSINSLKNTS

-561 LGVRSFAG
+561 LGERSFAG

-582 LLTASI
+582 LLNASFS
-588 NGEYITP
+588 GEYITP

-629 ISQITGMKANV
+629 INQITGMKANV

-652 AGQGQHLLGN
+652 AGQGQHLLGS

-674 HTGIADRLGRYSSG
+674 HSGIADRLGRYSSG

-718 IKRWGGYRVV
+718 VKRWGGYRVV

-749 KKKLSENEKLVEQL
+749 KKKLTENEKLIEQM

-894 YLKGLINKGKNKLFT
+894 YLKGFINKGKNKLFT

-955 AAGNLV
+955 AAGNMV

-1013 MAYIAK
+1013 MTYVAK

-1065 SGGKPEAKVIKSL
+1065 SGGRPEAKVIKSL

-1083 PVIDLITQEYVITKD
+1083 PVIDMITQEYVITKD

-1140 KMGRG
+1140 KMGKG

-1250 EAAKDKLGEARENA
+1250 QAAKDKLGEARENA

-1346 GAGLLSRGLGLVGKG
+1346 GAGLLSRGLGFAGKG
-1361 FGLAGAAYGAYSAY
+1361 LGLAGAAYGAYSAY

-1395 GVAMTPGLGSALM
+1395 GVAMTPGLGGALM
-1408 TGASFLATNPIGW
+1408 TGATFLATNPIGW

-1430 YGAYKAWNYFKNN
+1430 YGAYKVWNYFKNN

-1516 NWYNQRFS
+1516 NWYNHRFS
-1524 PVYKKAMAAVRG
+1524 PVYKKAMAAVRS

-1581 ATGDDALRYI
+1581 ATGDDALKYI

-1620 LGMMY
+1620 LSMMY

-1636 GAMPDWMKTG
+1636 GAIPDWMKTG

-1697 YKMFGLMD
+1697 YKMFGLMN
-1705 MNEFNKVSAVNSLMN
+1705 MNEFNKVAAVNSLMN

-1841 IDEDLK
+1841 IDEDLR

-1895 DSAKNTIASFIP
+1895 DSARNTIASFIP
-1907 QELKDAYTKGSNMV
+1907 QGVKDAYNAATNAA
-1921 SGAFNSVTGA
+1921 SGVVDSVTGA
-1931 VTGAYE
+1931 VGDAYDAAKDWVTTKLSG
-1937 NARDWATEKWN
+1937 NNRDKFRTIMEAAVKAGEPHPAVLAAQWALE
-1948 SLAGNGSGGDIKSI
+1948 
-1962 PQPKGSGW
+1962 SGW
-1970 KNVKDTILAAARQVG
+1970 GKHQ
-1985 IDPGL
+1985 
-1990 LAGMSAQESGLNPN
+1990 SG
-2004 SVNPLGGA
+2004 
-2012 SGLFQFMPSTWTGMM
+2012 
-2027 RRYASKFGIPSG
+2027 
-2039 TPATNGAAN
+2039 
-2048 ALLGAQ
+2048 
-2054 YVKNNYDLL
+2054 KNNYFGIKARPGEPGTMRRTREVLRGRNVMINDRFADYASLEDGIAAR
-2063 VKRGVSPSPGD
+2063 VAFIRENKR
-2074 LYLMHFLGEG
+2074 YTRG
-2084 GGPAFLSAPQDRS
+2084 GYYSASTPEQAAVALQRS
-2097 GVDVINSHPAFARI
+2097 GYATDPNYARALIGLMRGAGIDTTKPSSETAPAVSGGKFS
-2111 KGSVI
+2111 KG
-2116 KNNRSILFDPSGRP
+2116 
-2130 RTVAE
+2130 
-2135 VRQWLTNAMYAKHR
+2135 
-2149 QFGVDIPIGGGGD
+2149 
-2162 IAGAAGSAGST
+2162 GSPNGNAGST

-2263 RGLCAKYVREAL
+2263 AGKCARYVREAL
-2275 QSAGYKFTPQKSAY
+2275 QSAGYKFTPQPSAY

-2394 AIPQAAKPSTE
+2394 AVPQAAKPSTE

-2438 TGTGVGTGT
+2438 TGTGVGTGVG
-2447 NELSG
+2447 EMSG
-2452 IDAHVESLQS
+2452 IDAHVESLQA

-2491 MKRMSDANRESLMR
+2491 MKKMSDANRESLMR

-2511 NDNPSLLGRLLGFTN
+2511 NDNPSLLGRLLGFSN

>member
-158 EISAT
+158 EITAT

-235 QYHVLTDIYANQ
+235 QYHVLSDIYANQ

-303 NLAKITSNTV
+303 NLARITTSTV
-313 KQRVGSAE
+313 KQRVGSTE
-321 EFLGEL
+321 EFLSEL
-327 ISTGEMGLNNLGGD
+327 IGSSEMALNNLGGD

-377 GRKVGRG
+377 GRKVSKG
-384 ASRVARFNDNMGS
+384 ASKVARFNDNMGS

-415 LQKMLARLTGRDA
+415 LQKMLAKLTGRDA

-447 PFITAAN
+447 PFIAAAN
-454 NDKNKISITDV
+454 NDKNKIKISDV
-465 GGYRNFASA
+465 GGYRNFASP

-483 AQAIVVPGY
+483 AQAVVVPGY

-533 QVIGSSVNALKNTS
+533 QVIGSSIDSLKSTS
-547 TSIMEDIGLSSRNS
+547 ASIMEDIGLSSRNS
-561 LGVRSFAG
+561 LGKRSFAG

-582 LLTASI
+582 LLSASF

-620 KPAKEINRI
+620 KPTKELNKIIN
-629 ISQITGMKANV
+629 QITGMRANV
-640 VIDKDTVEGVMA
+640 VIDKDTVEGAMA
-652 AGQGQHLLGN
+652 SGQGHHLLGS
-662 ILSQDKDGYSVS
+662 ILSQDKDGYSIS
-674 HTGIADRLGRYSSG
+674 HSGIANRLGFSSG

-718 IKRWGGYRVV
+718 VKRWGGYKVV

-749 KKKLSENEKLVEQL
+749 KKKLTENEKLMEQL

-781 YRQVAEMSALAEKN
+781 YRQVAEMAALAEKN

-816 RGYNKE
+816 RGYNTD
-822 KFKDDLEKLKVLSIE
+822 KFKEDLEKLKVLSIE

-880 KLQGKIDTAKKNYN
+880 KFQGKIDTAKKNYN
-894 YLKGLINKGKNKLFT
+894 YLKGLVNKGKNKLFT
-909 RVSDLYH
+909 RVTDLYH

-955 AAGNLV
+955 ATGNLV

-1030 NKYKGRLRDVYVRGD
+1030 NRYKGRLRDVYVRGD

-1065 SGGKPEAKVIKSL
+1065 SNGKPEAKVIKSL
-1078 NDIKG
+1078 TDIKG
-1083 PVIDLITQEYVITKD
+1083 PVIDMITQEYVITKD

-1128 KWATRTIGGVLG
+1128 KWATNKISGVLG

-1163 LIKGAAGAMGI
+1163 LIKGAAGALGI

-1250 EAAKDKLGEARENA
+1250 QAAKDKLGEARENA

-1346 GAGLLSRGLGLVGKG
+1346 GAGLLSRGLGLAGKG
-1361 FGLAGAAYGAYSAY
+1361 LGLAGAAYGAYSAY

-1395 GVAMTPGLGSALM
+1395 GVAMTPGLGGALM
-1408 TGASFLATNPIGW
+1408 TGATFLATNPIGW

-1430 YGAYKAWNYFKNN
+1430 YGAYKVWNYFKNN

-1508 QAQIQKWG
+1508 QAQIQKWS
-1516 NWYNQRFS
+1516 NWYNHRFS
-1524 PVYKKAMAAVRG
+1524 PVYKKAMAAVRS

-1581 ATGDDALRYI
+1581 ATGDDALKYI

-1625 RAGEWATKKIA
+1625 RAGEWVTKKI
-1636 GAMPDWMKTG
+1636 GGVMPDWMKTG
-1646 LKIAVNPLGMAVKG
+1646 LKIAAVVNPLGMAVKG

-1697 YKMFGLMD
+1697 YKMFGLMN
-1705 MNEFNKVSAVNSLMN
+1705 MNEFNKVAAVNSLMN

-1771 VPIYLNLVSSTR
+1771 VPIYLNLISSTR

-1873 LNNIGIGTSAFD
+1873 LNNIGIGASAFD

-1895 DSAKNTIASFIP
+1895 DSARNTIASYIP
-1907 QELKDAYTKGSNMV
+1907 QGLKDAYNATTNVV
-1921 SGAFNSVTGA
+1921 SGAVNSVTDA
-1931 VTGAYE
+1931 VGDAYDAAKE
-1937 NARDWATEKWN
+1937 WVTTKLSGSNRDKFRTIMEAAVKAGEPHPAVLAAQWALE
-1948 SLAGNGSGGDIKSI
+1948 
-1962 PQPKGSGW
+1962 SGW
-1970 KNVKDTILAAARQVG
+1970 GKHQ
-1985 IDPGL
+1985 
-1990 LAGMSAQESGLNPN
+1990 SG
-2004 SVNPLGGA
+2004 
-2012 SGLFQFMPSTWTGMM
+2012 
-2027 RRYASKFGIPSG
+2027 
-2039 TPATNGAAN
+2039 
-2048 ALLGAQ
+2048 
-2054 YVKNNYDLL
+2054 KNNYFGIKARPGEPGTMRRTREVL
-2063 VKRGVSPSPGD
+2063 RGRNAMINDRFADYASLEDGIAARVAFIRKNGRYTRGGYFSASTPEQAAIALQRSGYATDPNYARSLIGLMRGAGIDTSKPSSETSPS
-2074 LYLMHFLGEG
+2074 
-2084 GGPAFLSAPQDRS
+2084 
-2097 GVDVINSHPAFARI
+2097 V
-2111 KGSVI
+2111 
-2116 KNNRSILFDPSGRP
+2116 SGRISKN
-2130 RTVAE
+2130 TGNS
-2135 VRQWLTNAMYAKHR
+2135 TNS
-2149 QFGVDIPIGGGGD
+2149 GT
-2162 IAGAAGSAGST
+2162 T

-2214 MPSGLDSMGVKSD
+2214 MPSATDSMGERS
-2227 NTPGVIRRTLQSS
+2227 NTTQRVIKRTLQSS
-2240 MVNVSKKAQAAAAKA
+2240 QVNVSKKAQAAAAKA
-2255 SARALGKS
+2255 SARALGRSAGK
-2263 RGLCAKYVREAL
+2263 CARYVREAL
-2275 QSAGYKFTPQKSAY
+2275 QAAGYKFTPQPSAY
-2289 MYHTK
+2289 MYHTN
-2294 GILAGMGFTQMSPD
+2294 GILTKMGFTKLPEG

-2329 IQIYDGKTWVSDF
+2329 IQIFDGKDWVSDF
-2342 RHRRDLSP
+2342 KHSRDLRP
-2350 YGQSPHKQCWYY
+2350 YGKSPHSQYWHY

-2371 VATGSGGGYAA
+2371 VTAGAGSGGGYGA
-2382 SVANVSS
+2382 SVANVSN

-2394 AIPQAAKPSTE
+2394 AVPQAAKPSAE

-2431 EGTVNRV
+2431 PGTVNRV
-2438 TGTGVGTGT
+2438 TGTGVGSTG
-2447 NELSG
+2447 EMSA

-2491 MKRMSDANRESLMR
+2491 MKKMSDANRESLMR

-2511 NDNPSLLGRLLGFTN
+2511 NDNPSLLGRLLGFSN

-2574 IRGKGSS
+2574 IRSKGSS

>member
-16 ANADFDFE
+16 AQADFDFE

-158 EISAT
+158 EITAT

-235 QYHVLTDIYANQ
+235 QYHVLSDIYANQ

-321 EFLGEL
+321 EFLSEL
-327 ISTGEMGLNNLGGD
+327 ISTGEMGLNNLGDG

-360 MGFLGG
+360 MGLLGG

-384 ASRVARFNDNMGS
+384 ASKVARFNDNMGS
-397 ILEQGFRSGRY
+397 ILEQGFKSGRY

-415 LQKMLARLTGRDA
+415 LQKMLSKLTGRDV

-447 PFITAAN
+447 PFIAAAN
-454 NDKNKISITDV
+454 NDKNKIRITDV

-483 AQAIVVPGY
+483 AQAVVVPGY

-523 SDKNKREIIN
+523 SDKNKKEIIN
-533 QVIGSSVNALKNTS
+533 QVIGSSINSLKNTS
-547 TSIMEDIGLSSRNS
+547 ASIMEDIGLSSRNS
-561 LGVRSFAG
+561 LGVRSFAE

-582 LLTASI
+582 LLTASFS
-588 NGEYITP
+588 GEYITP

-620 KPAKEINRI
+620 KPAKELNKI

-652 AGQGQHLLGN
+652 TGQGQHLLGS

-718 IKRWGGYRVV
+718 VKRWGGYKVV

-735 LSGIDKIK
+735 LSGIDRIK

-822 KFKDDLEKLKVLSIE
+822 KFKDDLEKLKVISIE

-955 AAGNLV
+955 AAGNMV

-998 LALGLGTMTFGAIVP
+998 LALGLGTMTFGAVVP

-1065 SGGKPEAKVIKSL
+1065 SSGKPEAKVIKSL

-1083 PVIDLITQEYVITKD
+1083 PVIDMITQEYVITKE

-1174 GGRVRTVFDRIQ
+1174 GGRARTVFDRIQ

-1346 GAGLLSRGLGLVGKG
+1346 GAGLLSRGLGFAGKG
-1361 FGLAGAAYGAYSAY
+1361 LGLAGAAYGAYSAY

-1395 GVAMTPGLGSALM
+1395 GVAMTPGLGGALM
-1408 TGASFLATNPIGW
+1408 TGATFLATNPIGW

-1516 NWYNQRFS
+1516 NWYNHRFS
-1524 PVYKKAMAAVRG
+1524 PVYKKAMAAVRS

-1581 ATGDDALRYI
+1581 ATGDDALKYI

-1660 LMSMLG
+1660 LMGLLG

-1676 TGSTSGSSGDD
+1676 TGSTSGSSADD

-1697 YKMFGLMD
+1697 YKMFGLMN

-1841 IDEDLK
+1841 IDEDLR

-1895 DSAKNTIASFIP
+1895 DSARNTIASFIP
-1907 QELKDAYTKGSNMV
+1907 QGVKDAYNAATNAA
-1921 SGAFNSVTGA
+1921 SGVVDSVTGA
-1931 VTGAYE
+1931 VGDAYDAAKDWVTTKLSG
-1937 NARDWATEKWN
+1937 NNRDKFRTIMEAAVKAGEPHPAVLAAQWALE
-1948 SLAGNGSGGDIKSI
+1948 
-1962 PQPKGSGW
+1962 SGW
-1970 KNVKDTILAAARQVG
+1970 GKHQ
-1985 IDPGL
+1985 
-1990 LAGMSAQESGLNPN
+1990 SG
-2004 SVNPLGGA
+2004 
-2012 SGLFQFMPSTWTGMM
+2012 
-2027 RRYASKFGIPSG
+2027 
-2039 TPATNGAAN
+2039 
-2048 ALLGAQ
+2048 
-2054 YVKNNYDLL
+2054 KNNYFGIKARPGEPGTMRRTREVLRGRNVMINDRFADYASLEDGIAAR
-2063 VKRGVSPSPGD
+2063 VAFIRENKR
-2074 LYLMHFLGEG
+2074 YTRG
-2084 GGPAFLSAPQDRS
+2084 GYYSASTPEQAAVALQRS
-2097 GVDVINSHPAFARI
+2097 GYATDPNYARALIGLMRGAGIDTTKPSSETAPAVSGGKFS
-2111 KGSVI
+2111 KG
-2116 KNNRSILFDPSGRP
+2116 
-2130 RTVAE
+2130 
-2135 VRQWLTNAMYAKHR
+2135 
-2149 QFGVDIPIGGGGD
+2149 
-2162 IAGAAGSAGST
+2162 GSPNGNAGST

-2263 RGLCAKYVREAL
+2263 AGKCARYVREAL
-2275 QSAGYKFTPQKSAY
+2275 QSAGYKFTPQPSAY

-2394 AIPQAAKPSTE
+2394 AVPQAAKPSTE

-2420 TSVANAMGAFP
+2420 TSVANAVGVFP

-2438 TGTGVGTGT
+2438 TGTGVGEASGT
-2447 NELSG
+2447 SG

-2511 NDNPSLLGRLLGFTN
+2511 NDNPSLLGRLLGFSN

>member
-16 ANADFDFE
+16 AQADFDFE

-158 EISAT
+158 EITAT

-215 MFNNRTTFNYY
+215 MFSNRTTFNYY

-303 NLAKITSNTV
+303 NLAKITNNTV
-313 KQRVGSAE
+313 KQRIGSTE
-321 EFLGEL
+321 ELLSEL
-327 ISTGEMGLNNLGGD
+327 IGSGEMALNNLGDG

-397 ILEQGFRSGRY
+397 ILEQGFKSGRY

-415 LQKMLARLTGRDA
+415 LQRMLSKLTGRDV

-454 NDKNKISITDV
+454 NDKNKIRITDV
-465 GGYRNFASA
+465 GGYRNFASP

-483 AQAIVVPGY
+483 AQAVVVPGY

-533 QVIGSSVNALKNTS
+533 QVIGSSINSLKNTS

-606 LGEKATLFTNAFKG
+606 LGEKAILFTNAFKG

-652 AGQGQHLLGN
+652 SGQGQHLLGS

-674 HTGIADRLGRYSSG
+674 HSGIADRLGRFSSG

-718 IKRWGGYRVV
+718 VKRWGGYRVV

-816 RGYNKE
+816 RGYNTE

-857 DIKGFYEENKGLSF
+857 NIKSFYEENKGLSF

-894 YLKGLINKGKNKLFT
+894 YLKGLVNKGKNKLFT

-1065 SGGKPEAKVIKSL
+1065 SSGKPEAKVIKSL

-1083 PVIDLITQEYVITKD
+1083 PVIDMITQEYVITKD

-1106 SKGRPIDMGLG
+1106 AKGRPIDMGLG

-1186 SKIRGPEDMQYANLA
+1186 SKIRGSEDMQYANLA

-1240 SIADI
+1240 SITDI

-1250 EAAKDKLGEARENA
+1250 QAAKDKLGEARENA

-1317 LLGLLGKIPG
+1317 ILGLLGKIPG

-1395 GVAMTPGLGSALM
+1395 GVAMTPGLGGALM

-1516 NWYNQRFS
+1516 NWYNHRFS
-1524 PVYKKAMAAVRG
+1524 PVYKKAMAAVRS

-1581 ATGDDALRYI
+1581 ATGDDALKYI

-1625 RAGEWATKKIA
+1625 RAGEWTTKKIA

-1697 YKMFGLMD
+1697 YKMFGLMN

-1853 KSKDTNA
+1853 KNKDTNA

-1873 LNNIGIGTSAFD
+1873 LNNIGVGASTFD

-1895 DSAKNTIASFIP
+1895 DSARNTIASFIP
-1907 QELKDAYTKGSNMV
+1907 QGVKDAYNAATNAAGGV
-1921 SGAFNSVTGA
+1921 VDSVTGA
-1931 VTGAYE
+1931 VGDAYDAAKDWVTTKLSG
-1937 NARDWATEKWN
+1937 NNRDKFRTIMEAAVKAGEPHPAVLAAQWALE
-1948 SLAGNGSGGDIKSI
+1948 
-1962 PQPKGSGW
+1962 SGW
-1970 KNVKDTILAAARQVG
+1970 GKHQ
-1985 IDPGL
+1985 
-1990 LAGMSAQESGLNPN
+1990 SG
-2004 SVNPLGGA
+2004 
-2012 SGLFQFMPSTWTGMM
+2012 
-2027 RRYASKFGIPSG
+2027 
-2039 TPATNGAAN
+2039 
-2048 ALLGAQ
+2048 
-2054 YVKNNYDLL
+2054 KNNYFGIKARPGEPGTMRRTREVLRGRNVMINDRFADYASLEDGIAAR
-2063 VKRGVSPSPGD
+2063 VAFIRENKR
-2074 LYLMHFLGEG
+2074 YTRG
-2084 GGPAFLSAPQDRS
+2084 GYYSASTPEQAAVALQRS
-2097 GVDVINSHPAFARI
+2097 GYATDPNYARALI
-2111 KGSVI
+2111 GLMRGAGIDTTKPSSETAPSVSGGKFSKG
-2116 KNNRSILFDPSGRP
+2116 
-2130 RTVAE
+2130 
-2135 VRQWLTNAMYAKHR
+2135 
-2149 QFGVDIPIGGGGD
+2149 
-2162 IAGAAGSAGST
+2162 GSPNGNAGST

-2263 RGLCAKYVREAL
+2263 AGKCARYVREAL
-2275 QSAGYKFTPQKSAY
+2275 QSAGYKFTPQPSAY

-2294 GILAGMGFTQMSPD
+2294 GILASMGFTQMSPD

-2371 VATGSGGGYAA
+2371 VATGSGGGYAS

-2389 GMSPA
+2389 SMSPA
-2394 AIPQAAKPSTE
+2394 AVPQAAKPSTE

-2438 TGTGVGTGT
+2438 TGTGVGEMSGT
-2447 NELSG
+2447 SG
-2452 IDAHVESLQS
+2452 IDAHVESLRS

-2484 TKQNREA
+2484 TKQNRET

-2511 NDNPSLLGRLLGFTN
+2511 NDNPSLLGRLLGFSN

-2574 IRGKGSS
+2574 IKGKGSS

-2596 SNSTNASP
+2596 SNSTSASP

>member
-16 ANADFDFE
+16 AQADFDFE

-91 KNDLVSGISDASSG
+91 KYDLVSGISDASSG

-215 MFNNRTTFNYY
+215 MFSNRTTFNYY

-313 KQRVGSAE
+313 KQRIGSTE
-321 EFLGEL
+321 ELLSEL
-327 ISTGEMGLNNLGGD
+327 IGSGEMALNNLGDG
-341 SGFGPSAAESAGSL
+341 SGFGPSAAETAGSL

-454 NDKNKISITDV
+454 NDKNKIRITDV
-465 GGYRNFASA
+465 GGYRNFASP

-483 AQAIVVPGY
+483 AQAVVVPGY

-533 QVIGSSVNALKNTS
+533 QVIVSSVNALKNTS

-561 LGVRSFAG
+561 LGERSFAG

-582 LLTASI
+582 LLTASF

-620 KPAKEINRI
+620 KPAKELNKI

-652 AGQGQHLLGN
+652 AGQGQHLLGS

-674 HTGIADRLGRYSSG
+674 HSGIADRLGRFSSG

-718 IKRWGGYRVV
+718 VKRWGGYRVV

-749 KKKLSENEKLVEQL
+749 KKKLTENEKLIEQM

-857 DIKGFYEENKGLSF
+857 DIKSFYEENKGLSF

-1065 SGGKPEAKVIKSL
+1065 STGKPEAKVIKSL

-1106 SKGRPIDMGLG
+1106 AKGRPIDMGLG

-1128 KWATRTIGGVLG
+1128 KWATSTIGGVLG

-1250 EAAKDKLGEARENA
+1250 QAAKDKLGEARENA

-1346 GAGLLSRGLGLVGKG
+1346 GAGLLSRGLGFAGKG
-1361 FGLAGAAYGAYSAY
+1361 LGLAGAAYGAYSAY

-1395 GVAMTPGLGSALM
+1395 GVAMTPGLGGALM
-1408 TGASFLATNPIGW
+1408 TGATFLATNPIGW

-1478 ATTPSGE
+1478 ATLPSGE

-1516 NWYNQRFS
+1516 NWYNHRFS
-1524 PVYKKAMAAVRG
+1524 PVYKKAMAAVRS

-1581 ATGDDALRYI
+1581 ATGDDALKYI

-1697 YKMFGLMD
+1697 YKMFGLMN

-1757 GRVKVFT
+1757 SRVKVFT

-1873 LNNIGIGTSAFD
+1873 LNIIGIGTSAFD

-1895 DSAKNTIASFIP
+1895 DSARNTIASYIP
-1907 QELKDAYTKGSNMV
+1907 QGVKDAYNTVTNAA
-1921 SGAFNSVTGA
+1921 SGVVDSVTGA
-1931 VTGAYE
+1931 VGSAYDTAKEWVTTKLSGNNRDKFRTIMEAAVKAGEPHPAVLAAQWALESGWGKHQSGKNNYFGIKARPGEPGTMRRTREVLRGRNVMINDRFADYASLEDGIAARVAFIRENRRYTRGGYYSASTPEQAAVALQRSGYATDPNYARALIGLMRGAGIDTTKPSSE
-1937 NARDWATEKWN
+1937 TAP
-1948 SLAGNGSGGDIKSI
+1948 SVSGGKFS
-1962 PQPKGSGW
+1962 KGGS
-1970 KNVKDTILAAARQVG
+1970 
-1985 IDPGL
+1985 
-1990 LAGMSAQESGLNPN
+1990 
-2004 SVNPLGGA
+2004 
-2012 SGLFQFMPSTWTGMM
+2012 
-2027 RRYASKFGIPSG
+2027 PSG
-2039 TPATNGAAN
+2039 T
-2048 ALLGAQ
+2048 
-2054 YVKNNYDLL
+2054 
-2063 VKRGVSPSPGD
+2063 
-2074 LYLMHFLGEG
+2074 
-2084 GGPAFLSAPQDRS
+2084 
-2097 GVDVINSHPAFARI
+2097 
-2111 KGSVI
+2111 
-2116 KNNRSILFDPSGRP
+2116 
-2130 RTVAE
+2130 
-2135 VRQWLTNAMYAKHR
+2135 
-2149 QFGVDIPIGGGGD
+2149 
-2162 IAGAAGSAGST
+2162 AGSAGST

-2394 AIPQAAKPSTE
+2394 AVPQAARPSTE

-2431 EGTVNRV
+2431 PGTVNRV
-2438 TGTGVGTGT
+2438 TGTGVGTGVGET
-2447 NELSG
+2447 SA
-2452 IDAHVESLQS
+2452 IDAHVESLQT

-2511 NDNPSLLGRLLGFTN
+2511 NDNPSLLGRLLGFSN

-2596 SNSTNASP
+2596 SNSTSASP

>member
-16 ANADFDFE
+16 AQADFDFE

-158 EISAT
+158 EITAT

-215 MFNNRTTFNYY
+215 MFSNRTTFNYY

-235 QYHVLTDIYANQ
+235 QYHVLSDIYANQ

-321 EFLGEL
+321 EFLSEL
-327 ISTGEMGLNNLGGD
+327 ISTGEMGLNNLGDG
-341 SGFGPSAAESAGSL
+341 SGFGPSAAESVGSM

-384 ASRVARFNDNMGS
+384 ASKVARFNDNMGS

-415 LQKMLARLTGRDA
+415 LQKMLSKLTGRDA

-447 PFITAAN
+447 PFIAAAN
-454 NDKNKISITDV
+454 NDKNKIRITDV
-465 GGYRNFASA
+465 GGYRNFASP

-483 AQAIVVPGY
+483 AQAVVVPGY

-533 QVIGSSVNALKNTS
+533 QVIGSSINSLKNTS

-582 LLTASI
+582 LLTASF

-606 LGEKATLFTNAFKG
+606 LGEKAVLFTNAFKG
-620 KPAKEINRI
+620 KPAKELNKI

-652 AGQGQHLLGN
+652 SGQGQHLLGS

-718 IKRWGGYRVV
+718 VKRWGGYRVV

-749 KKKLSENEKLVEQL
+749 KKKLTENEKLIEQM

-816 RGYNKE
+816 RGYNTE

-837 NAKNLQQEAM
+837 NAKILQQEAM

-880 KLQGKIDTAKKNYN
+880 KFQGKIDTAKKNYN

-955 AAGNLV
+955 AAGNMV

-1065 SGGKPEAKVIKSL
+1065 STGKPEAKVIKSL

-1083 PVIDLITQEYVITKD
+1083 PVIDMITQEYVITKD

-1163 LIKGAAGAMGI
+1163 IVKGAAGALGI

-1250 EAAKDKLGEARENA
+1250 QAAKDKLGEARENA

-1317 LLGLLGKIPG
+1317 ILGLLGKIPG

-1361 FGLAGAAYGAYSAY
+1361 LGLAGAAYGAYSAY

-1395 GVAMTPGLGSALM
+1395 GVAMTPGLGGALM
-1408 TGASFLATNPIGW
+1408 TGATFLATNPIGW

-1516 NWYNQRFS
+1516 NWYNHRFS
-1524 PVYKKAMAAVRG
+1524 PVYKKAMAAVRS

-1625 RAGEWATKKIA
+1625 RAGEWVTKKIA
-1636 GAMPDWMKTG
+1636 GVMPDWMKTG
-1646 LKIAVNPLGMAVKG
+1646 LKIAVAANPLGMAVKG
-1660 LMSMLG
+1660 LMGLLG

-1697 YKMFGLMD
+1697 YKMFGLMN

-1824 DYNVSPWDDKLN
+1824 DYSVSPWDDKLN

-1873 LNNIGIGTSAFD
+1873 LNNTGIGTSAFD

-1895 DSAKNTIASFIP
+1895 DSARNTIASFIP
-1907 QELKDAYTKGSNMV
+1907 QGVKDAYNATTNAVGGV
-1921 SGAFNSVTGA
+1921 VDSVTGA
-1931 VTGAYE
+1931 VGSAYE
-1937 NARDWATEKWN
+1937 TAKDWVTTKLSGNNRDKFRTIMEAAVKAGEPHPAVLAAQWALE
-1948 SLAGNGSGGDIKSI
+1948 
-1962 PQPKGSGW
+1962 SGW
-1970 KNVKDTILAAARQVG
+1970 GKHQ
-1985 IDPGL
+1985 
-1990 LAGMSAQESGLNPN
+1990 SG
-2004 SVNPLGGA
+2004 
-2012 SGLFQFMPSTWTGMM
+2012 
-2027 RRYASKFGIPSG
+2027 
-2039 TPATNGAAN
+2039 
-2048 ALLGAQ
+2048 
-2054 YVKNNYDLL
+2054 KNNYFGIKARPGEPGTMRRTREVLRGRNVMINDRFADYASLEDGIAAR
-2063 VKRGVSPSPGD
+2063 VAFIRENKR
-2074 LYLMHFLGEG
+2074 YTRG
-2084 GGPAFLSAPQDRS
+2084 GYYSASTPEQAAVALQRS
-2097 GVDVINSHPAFARI
+2097 GYATDPNYARALI
-2111 KGSVI
+2111 GLMRGAGIDTSKPSSETAPSVSGKISKNGSTP
-2116 KNNRSILFDPSGRP
+2116 N
-2130 RTVAE
+2130 
-2135 VRQWLTNAMYAKHR
+2135 
-2149 QFGVDIPIGGGGD
+2149 
-2162 IAGAAGSAGST
+2162 GATGST

-2199 SGSLQRTLQKVDGTA
+2199 GGSLQRTLQKVDGTA

-2263 RGLCAKYVREAL
+2263 AGKCARYVREAL
-2275 QSAGYKFTPQKSAY
+2275 QSAGYKFTPQPSAY

-2371 VATGSGGGYAA
+2371 VTAGASSGGGYAS
-2382 SVANVSS
+2382 SVANVSN

-2394 AIPQAAKPSTE
+2394 AVPQPALPSAE

-2410 TQSRPDLFQT
+2410 TQSRPELFQT

-2438 TGTGVGTGT
+2438 TGTGVGSTG
-2447 NELSG
+2447 EMSG

-2491 MKRMSDANRESLMR
+2491 MKKMSDANRESLMR

-2511 NDNPSLLGRLLGFTN
+2511 NDNPSLLGRLLGFSN

-2574 IRGKGSS
+2574 IKGKGSS

>member
-34 SDENSGNGKQRKP
+34 SDENSGNGKQRSP
-47 ILKATRDFGRGVKSS
+47 ILKATRDFGRGVKGS

-127 GLSKLSELL
+127 GLSKLSGLL
-136 KKVAGEAE
+136 KKVAGESE

-158 EISAT
+158 EITAT

-215 MFNNRTTFNYY
+215 MFSNRTTFNYY

-235 QYHVLTDIYANQ
+235 QYHVLSDIYANQ

-303 NLAKITSNTV
+303 NLAKITSSTV
-313 KQRVGSAE
+313 KQRIGSTE
-321 EFLGEL
+321 ELLSEL
-327 ISTGEMGLNNLGGD
+327 IGSGEMALNNLGGD

-397 ILEQGFRSGRY
+397 ILEQGFKSGRY

-415 LQKMLARLTGRDA
+415 LQKMLARLTGRDV

-447 PFITAAN
+447 PFIAAAN
-454 NDKNKISITDV
+454 NDKNKISINDV
-465 GGYRNFASA
+465 GGYRNFASP

-483 AQAIVVPGY
+483 AQAVVVPGY

-533 QVIGSSVNALKNTS
+533 QVIGSSINSLKNTS
-547 TSIMEDIGLSSRNS
+547 ASIMEDIGLSSRNS

-582 LLTASI
+582 LLNASFS
-588 NGEYITP
+588 GEYITP

-620 KPAKEINRI
+620 KPAKEINKI
-629 ISQITGMKANV
+629 INQITGMKANV

-652 AGQGQHLLGN
+652 AGQGQHLLGS

-674 HTGIADRLGRYSSG
+674 HSGIADRLGRYSSG

-718 IKRWGGYRVV
+718 VKRWGGYRVV

-749 KKKLSENEKLVEQL
+749 KKKLTENEKLIEQM

-822 KFKDDLEKLKVLSIE
+822 KFKEDLEKLKVLSIE

-880 KLQGKIDTAKKNYN
+880 KFQGKIDTAKKNYN
-894 YLKGLINKGKNKLFT
+894 YLKGLVNKGKNKLFT

-955 AAGNLV
+955 AAGNMV

-998 LALGLGTMTFGAIVP
+998 LALGLGTVTFGAIVP

-1065 SGGKPEAKVIKSL
+1065 STGKPEAKVIKSL

-1083 PVIDLITQEYVITKD
+1083 PVIDMVTQEYVITKD

-1163 LIKGAAGAMGI
+1163 IVKGAAGALGI

-1250 EAAKDKLGEARENA
+1250 QAAKDKLGEARENA

-1346 GAGLLSRGLGLVGKG
+1346 GAGLLSRGLGLAGKG
-1361 FGLAGAAYGAYSAY
+1361 LGLAGAAYGAYSAY

-1395 GVAMTPGLGSALM
+1395 GVAMTPGLGGALM
-1408 TGASFLATNPIGW
+1408 TGATFLATNPIGW

-1430 YGAYKAWNYFKNN
+1430 YGAYKVWNYFKNN

-1508 QAQIQKWG
+1508 QAQIQKWST
-1516 NWYNQRFS
+1516 WYNNRFS
-1524 PVYKKAMAAVRG
+1524 PVYKKAMAAVRS

-1581 ATGDDALRYI
+1581 ATGDDALKYI

-1636 GAMPDWMKTG
+1636 GVMPDWMKTG
-1646 LKIAVNPLGMAVKG
+1646 LKIAAVANPLGMAVKG
-1660 LMSMLG
+1660 LMGLLG

-1697 YKMFGLMD
+1697 YKMFGLMN
-1705 MNEFNKVSAVNSLMN
+1705 MNEFNKVAAVNSLMN

-1873 LNNIGIGTSAFD
+1873 LNNIGIGASAFD

-1895 DSAKNTIASFIP
+1895 DSARNTIASFIP
-1907 QELKDAYTKGSNMV
+1907 QGVKDAYNAATNAASGVVDSVTSTV
-1921 SGAFNSVTGA
+1921 SGAYETAKDWVTTKLSGNNRDKFRTIMEAAVKAGEPHPAVLAAQWALESGWGKHQSGKNNYFGIKARPGEPGTMRRTREVLRGRNVMINDRFADYASLEDGIAARVAFIRENRRYTRGGYYSSSTPEQAAVALQRSGYATDPNYARSLIGIMRGA
-1931 VTGAYE
+1931 GIDTTKPSSETAPAVSGGKFSKGGGPNGA
-1937 NARDWATEKWN
+1937 
-1948 SLAGNGSGGDIKSI
+1948 AGNG
-1962 PQPKGSGW
+1962 
-1970 KNVKDTILAAARQVG
+1970 
-1985 IDPGL
+1985 
-1990 LAGMSAQESGLNPN
+1990 
-2004 SVNPLGGA
+2004 
-2012 SGLFQFMPSTWTGMM
+2012 
-2027 RRYASKFGIPSG
+2027 
-2039 TPATNGAAN
+2039 AT
-2048 ALLGAQ
+2048 
-2054 YVKNNYDLL
+2054 
-2063 VKRGVSPSPGD
+2063 
-2074 LYLMHFLGEG
+2074 
-2084 GGPAFLSAPQDRS
+2084 
-2097 GVDVINSHPAFARI
+2097 
-2111 KGSVI
+2111 
-2116 KNNRSILFDPSGRP
+2116 
-2130 RTVAE
+2130 
-2135 VRQWLTNAMYAKHR
+2135 
-2149 QFGVDIPIGGGGD
+2149 
-2162 IAGAAGSAGST
+2162 T

-2199 SGSLQRTLQKVDGTA
+2199 GGSLQRTLQKVDGTA
-2214 MPSGLDSMGVKSD
+2214 MPSAMDGAGVKADSAP
-2227 NTPGVIRRTLQSS
+2227 NALRSTMQSGQ
-2240 MVNVSKKAQAAAAKA
+2240 VAVSKKALAAAAKA
-2255 SARALGKS
+2255 SSRALRS
-2263 RGLCAKYVREAL
+2263 SAGLCAKYVREAL
-2275 QSAGYKFTPQKSAY
+2275 QSAGYKITPQKSAY
-2289 MYHTK
+2289 MYHTN
-2294 GILAGMGFTQMSPD
+2294 GILTKAGFTKLPNG
-2308 TPEAPGDVIVWG
+2308 TPEVAGDVLVWG

-2329 IQIYDGKTWVSDF
+2329 IQIFDGKDWVSDF
-2342 RHRRDLSP
+2342 KHRRDLRP
-2350 YGQSPHKQCWYY
+2350 YGPSPHAQYWHY

-2371 VATGSGGGYAA
+2371 VTAGASSGGGYAA
-2382 SVANVSS
+2382 SVANVSN

-2394 AIPQAAKPSTE
+2394 AISQVAKPSTE

-2431 EGTVNRV
+2431 PGTVNRV
-2438 TGTGVGTGT
+2438 TGTGVG
-2447 NELSG
+2447 EASG

-2511 NDNPSLLGRLLGFTN
+2511 NDNPSLLGRLLGFSN

-2574 IRGKGSS
+2574 IKGKGSA

-2596 SNSTNASP
+2596 SNSTSASP

>member
-1 MFGKRSRFEKAVAQE
+1 M
-16 ANADFDFE
+16 
-24 IDLGDFGDGL
+24 
-34 SDENSGNGKQRKP
+34 
-47 ILKATRDFGRGVKSS
+47 
-62 AFSKS
+62 
-67 AVEQFLKKAL
+67 
-77 PKEYGNLADNIVAG
+77 
-91 KNDLVSGISDASSG
+91 
-105 LNKVTREARELAR
+105 
-118 RAGVTAEER
+118 
-127 GLSKLSELL
+127 
-136 KKVAGEAE
+136 
-144 AGNQSINREDAREN
+144 
-158 EISAT
+158 
-163 LGSLFSAQERINQK
+163 
-177 RESIKAKKE
+177 
-186 EVKEAIESVR
+186 
-196 FDSQI
+196 
-201 KALGSIDKTLRQSL
+201 
-215 MFNNRTTFNYY
+215 
-226 RKSIELQLR
+226 
-235 QYHVLTDIYANQ
+235 
-247 EKSNKELLTAINDIK
+247 
-262 LNTGLP
+262 
-268 DFVKMRS
+268 
-275 AEALKQ
+275 
-281 MARQKAMN
+281 
-289 KGFESLFGQSSFLS
+289 
-303 NLAKITSNTV
+303 
-313 KQRVGSAE
+313 
-321 EFLGEL
+321 
-327 ISTGEMGLNNLGGD
+327 
-341 SGFGPSAAESAGSL
+341 
-355 GATTL
+355 
-360 MGFLGG
+360 
-366 LLSSR
+366 
-371 MGKTKL
+371 
-377 GRKVGRG
+377 
-384 ASRVARFNDNMGS
+384 
-397 ILEQGFRSGRY
+397 
-408 RNNTQAG
+408 
-415 LQKMLARLTGRDA
+415 
-428 DEFAGIGDGAFDR
+428 
-441 VFDFIT
+441 
-447 PFITAAN
+447 
-454 NDKNKISITDV
+454 
-465 GGYRNFASA
+465 
-474 QGLSTLAQR
+474 
-483 AQAIVVPGY
+483 
-492 LARILQQIT
+492 
-501 WLRTGKETKL
+501 LRT
-511 LEYNYNSGKFMP
+511 Y
-523 SDKNKREIIN
+523 
-533 QVIGSSVNALKNTS
+533 
-547 TSIMEDIGLSSRNS
+547 
-561 LGVRSFAG
+561 
-569 GITDKDVTTFTRI
+569 
-582 LLTASI
+582 
-588 NGEYITP
+588 
-595 AWLTNPSNFAP
+595 
-606 LGEKATLFTNAFKG
+606 
-620 KPAKEINRI
+620 
-629 ISQITGMKANV
+629 
-640 VIDKDTVEGVMA
+640 
-652 AGQGQHLLGN
+652 
-662 ILSQDKDGYSVS
+662 
-674 HTGIADRLGRYSSG
+674 
-688 GFTGHSA
+688 
-695 RPGDRNEVAG
+695 
-705 TVHKNEVVFSQED
+705 
-718 IKRWGGYRVV
+718 
-728 EALRRSS
+728 
-735 LSGIDKIK
+735 
-743 EAYGKG
+743 
-749 KKKLSENEKLVEQL
+749 
-763 QLLNDSLSTRLD
+763 
-775 TLGSLA
+775 
-781 YRQVAEMSALAEKN
+781 
-795 PHAKR
+795 
-800 FLVRSRRYFST
+800 
-811 LARKT
+811 
-816 RGYNKE
+816 
-822 KFKDDLEKLKVLSIE
+822 
-837 NAKNLQQEAM
+837 
-847 NPENYRKVAG
+847 
-857 DIKGFYEENKGLSF
+857 IKGFYEENKGLSF

-1013 MAYIAK
+1013 MTYIAK

-1106 SKGRPIDMGLG
+1106 AKGRPIDMGLG

-1123 PLTYA
+1123 PLNYA

-1145 IGAITKVG
+1145 IGAVTKVG

-1163 LIKGAAGAMGI
+1163 LVKGAAGALGI

-1317 LLGLLGKIPG
+1317 ILGLLGKIPG

-1346 GAGLLSRGLGLVGKG
+1346 GAGLLSRGLGVVGKG
-1361 FGLAGAAYGAYSAY
+1361 LGLAGAAYGAYSAY

-1382 YGAAALDGGLALA
+1382 YGAAALDGGLAIA
-1395 GVAMTPGLGSALM
+1395 GAAMTPGLGSALM

-1500 IFEIKEDD
+1500 IFEIKEND

-1524 PVYKKAMAAVRG
+1524 PVYKKAMAAVRS

-1563 SPGSYTIQDSP
+1563 SPGSYTIPDSP

-1697 YKMFGLMD
+1697 YKMFGLMN

-1817 RSEGSIW
+1817 RSEGS
-1824 DYNVSPWDDKLN
+1824 
-1836 TNAKS
+1836 
-1841 IDEDLK
+1841 
-1847 KLENEV
+1847 

-1873 LNNIGIGTSAFD
+1873 LNNIGIGSSAFD

-1895 DSAKNTIASFIP
+1895 DSARNKIASFIP
-1907 QELKDAYTKGSNMV
+1907 QGVKDAYNATANAA
-1921 SGAFNSVTGA
+1921 SGVVNSVTGA
-1931 VTGAYE
+1931 VGDAYDAAKDWVTTKLSG
-1937 NARDWATEKWN
+1937 NNRDKFRTIMEAAVKAGEPHPAVLAAQWALE
-1948 SLAGNGSGGDIKSI
+1948 
-1962 PQPKGSGW
+1962 SGW
-1970 KNVKDTILAAARQVG
+1970 GKHQ
-1985 IDPGL
+1985 
-1990 LAGMSAQESGLNPN
+1990 SG
-2004 SVNPLGGA
+2004 
-2012 SGLFQFMPSTWTGMM
+2012 
-2027 RRYASKFGIPSG
+2027 
-2039 TPATNGAAN
+2039 
-2048 ALLGAQ
+2048 
-2054 YVKNNYDLL
+2054 KNNYFGIKARPGEPGTTRRTREVLRGRNVMINDRFADYASLEDGIAAR
-2063 VKRGVSPSPGD
+2063 VAFIRENKR
-2074 LYLMHFLGEG
+2074 YTRG
-2084 GGPAFLSAPQDRS
+2084 GYYSASTPEQAAVALQRS
-2097 GVDVINSHPAFARI
+2097 GYATDPNYARALI
-2111 KGSVI
+2111 GLMRGAGIDTTKPSSETAPSVSGKISKNGSTP
-2116 KNNRSILFDPSGRP
+2116 N
-2130 RTVAE
+2130 
-2135 VRQWLTNAMYAKHR
+2135 
-2149 QFGVDIPIGGGGD
+2149 
-2162 IAGAAGSAGST
+2162 GATTT

-2263 RGLCAKYVREAL
+2263 AGKCARYVREAL
-2275 QSAGYKFTPQKSAY
+2275 QSAGYKFTPQPSAY

-2394 AIPQAAKPSTE
+2394 AVPQAAKPSTE

-2438 TGTGVGTGT
+2438 TGTGVGSVG
-2447 NELSG
+2447 EQSA

>member
-77 PKEYGNLADNIVAG
+77 PREYGNLADNIVAG

-136 KKVAGEAE
+136 KKVAGEVE
-144 AGNQSINREDAREN
+144 ASNQSINREDVREN

-215 MFNNRTTFNYY
+215 MFSNRTTFNYY

-235 QYHVLTDIYANQ
+235 QYHVLSDIYANQ

-327 ISTGEMGLNNLGGD
+327 ISTGEMGLNNLGDG

-377 GRKVGRG
+377 GRKVSRG
-384 ASRVARFNDNMGS
+384 ASKVARFNDNMGS

-415 LQKMLARLTGRDA
+415 LQKMLSRLTGKDA

-454 NDKNKISITDV
+454 NDKNKIRITDV

-483 AQAIVVPGY
+483 AQAVVVPGY

-533 QVIGSSVNALKNTS
+533 QVIGSSINSLKNTS
-547 TSIMEDIGLSSRNS
+547 ASIMEDIGLSSRNS

-620 KPAKEINRI
+620 KPAKELNKI
-629 ISQITGMKANV
+629 ISQITGMRANV

-652 AGQGQHLLGN
+652 AGQGQHLLGS
-662 ILSQDKDGYSVS
+662 ILSQDKEGYSVS
-674 HTGIADRLGRYSSG
+674 HSGIADRLGRFSSG

-718 IKRWGGYRVV
+718 VKRWGGYKVV

-735 LSGIDKIK
+735 LSGIDRIK

-749 KKKLSENEKLVEQL
+749 KKKLTENEKLVEQL

-943 TALNEVTGNIYD
+943 TALNEVTGNICD
-955 AAGNLV
+955 SAGNLV

-970 FTKGV
+970 FTKDV

-1065 SGGKPEAKVIKSL
+1065 SNGKPEAKVIKSL

-1083 PVIDLITQEYVITKD
+1083 PVIDMITQEYVITKD

-1250 EAAKDKLGEARENA
+1250 QAAKDKLGEARENA

-1346 GAGLLSRGLGLVGKG
+1346 GAGLLSRGLGLAGKG
-1361 FGLAGAAYGAYSAY
+1361 LGLAGAAYGAYSAY

-1395 GVAMTPGLGSALM
+1395 GVAMTPGLGGALM

-1478 ATTPSGE
+1478 ATTPSGD

-1516 NWYNQRFS
+1516 NWYNHRFS
-1524 PVYKKAMAAVRG
+1524 PVYKKAMAAVRS

-1581 ATGDDALRYI
+1581 ATGDDALKYI

-1601 SNTASNLSSGIK
+1601 SNTASNLSNGIK

-1636 GAMPDWMKTG
+1636 GVMPDWMKTG

-1676 TGSTSGSSGDD
+1676 TGSTSGSSADD

-1697 YKMFGLMD
+1697 YKMFGLMN

-1720 ALSSKIKWQGTRA
+1720 ALSSKIKWQGTKA

-1873 LNNIGIGTSAFD
+1873 LNNIGIGASTFD

-1895 DSAKNTIASFIP
+1895 DSARNTIASYIP
-1907 QELKDAYTKGSNMV
+1907 QGVKDAYNATANAV
-1921 SGAFNSVTGA
+1921 SGVVDSVTGA
-1931 VTGAYE
+1931 VGSAYDTAKDWVTTKLSG
-1937 NARDWATEKWN
+1937 NNRDKFRTIMEAAVKAGEPHPAVLAAQWALE
-1948 SLAGNGSGGDIKSI
+1948 
-1962 PQPKGSGW
+1962 SGW
-1970 KNVKDTILAAARQVG
+1970 GKHQ
-1985 IDPGL
+1985 
-1990 LAGMSAQESGLNPN
+1990 SG
-2004 SVNPLGGA
+2004 
-2012 SGLFQFMPSTWTGMM
+2012 
-2027 RRYASKFGIPSG
+2027 
-2039 TPATNGAAN
+2039 
-2048 ALLGAQ
+2048 
-2054 YVKNNYDLL
+2054 KNNYFGIKARPGEPGTMRRTREVLRGRNVMINDRFADYASLEDGIAAR
-2063 VKRGVSPSPGD
+2063 VAFIRENKRYTRGGYYSASTPEQAAVALQRSGYATDPNYARALIGLMRGAGIDTTKPSSETAPSVSGGKFSKGGSPSG
-2074 LYLMHFLGEG
+2074 
-2084 GGPAFLSAPQDRS
+2084 
-2097 GVDVINSHPAFARI
+2097 
-2111 KGSVI
+2111 
-2116 KNNRSILFDPSGRP
+2116 
-2130 RTVAE
+2130 
-2135 VRQWLTNAMYAKHR
+2135 
-2149 QFGVDIPIGGGGD
+2149 
-2162 IAGAAGSAGST
+2162 AGT

-2263 RGLCAKYVREAL
+2263 AGKCARYVREAL
-2275 QSAGYKFTPQKSAY
+2275 QSAGYKFTPQPSAY

-2394 AIPQAAKPSTE
+2394 AVPQAAKPSTE

-2431 EGTVNRV
+2431 PGTVNRV
-2438 TGTGVGTGT
+2438 TGTGVGSVG
-2447 NELSG
+2447 EQSG

-2511 NDNPSLLGRLLGFTN
+2511 NDNPSLLGRLLGFSN

>member
-16 ANADFDFE
+16 AQADFDFE

-158 EISAT
+158 EITAT

-215 MFNNRTTFNYY
+215 MFSNRTTFNYY

-235 QYHVLTDIYANQ
+235 QYHVLSDIYANQ

-321 EFLGEL
+321 EFLSEL

-341 SGFGPSAAESAGSL
+341 SGFGPSAVESAGSL

-415 LQKMLARLTGRDA
+415 LQRMLSKLTGRDV

-454 NDKNKISITDV
+454 NDKNKIRITDV

-483 AQAIVVPGY
+483 AQAVVVPGY

-533 QVIGSSVNALKNTS
+533 QVIGSSINSLKNTS

-561 LGVRSFAG
+561 LGERSFAG

-582 LLTASI
+582 LLNASFS
-588 NGEYITP
+588 GEYITP

-629 ISQITGMKANV
+629 INQITGMKANV

-652 AGQGQHLLGN
+652 AGQGQHLLGS

-674 HTGIADRLGRYSSG
+674 HSGIADRLGRYSSG

-718 IKRWGGYRVV
+718 VKRWGGYRVV

-749 KKKLSENEKLVEQL
+749 KKKLTENEKLIEQM

-894 YLKGLINKGKNKLFT
+894 YLKGFINKGKNKLFT

-998 LALGLGTMTFGAIVP
+998 LALGLGTMTFGAVVP

-1065 SGGKPEAKVIKSL
+1065 SSGKPEAKVIKSL

-1083 PVIDLITQEYVITKD
+1083 PVIDMITQEYVITKD

-1140 KMGRG
+1140 KMGKG

-1250 EAAKDKLGEARENA
+1250 QAAKDKLGEARENA

-1346 GAGLLSRGLGLVGKG
+1346 GAGLLSRGLGFAGKG
-1361 FGLAGAAYGAYSAY
+1361 LGLAGAAYGAYSAY

-1395 GVAMTPGLGSALM
+1395 GVAMTPGLGGALM
-1408 TGASFLATNPIGW
+1408 TGATFLATNPIGW

-1430 YGAYKAWNYFKNN
+1430 YGAYKVWNYFKNN

-1478 ATTPSGE
+1478 ATTPSCE

-1516 NWYNQRFS
+1516 NWYNHRFS
-1524 PVYKKAMAAVRG
+1524 PVYKKAMAAVRS

-1581 ATGDDALRYI
+1581 ATGDDALKYI

-1636 GAMPDWMKTG
+1636 GAIPDWMKTG

-1697 YKMFGLMD
+1697 YKMFGLMN
-1705 MNEFNKVSAVNSLMN
+1705 MNEFNKVAAVNSLMN

-1841 IDEDLK
+1841 IDEDLR

-1895 DSAKNTIASFIP
+1895 DSARNTIASFIP
-1907 QELKDAYTKGSNMV
+1907 QGVKDAYNAATNAA
-1921 SGAFNSVTGA
+1921 SGVVDSVTGA
-1931 VTGAYE
+1931 VGDAYDAAKDWVTTKLSG
-1937 NARDWATEKWN
+1937 NNRDKFRTIMEAAVKAGEPHPAVLAAQWALE
-1948 SLAGNGSGGDIKSI
+1948 
-1962 PQPKGSGW
+1962 SGW
-1970 KNVKDTILAAARQVG
+1970 GKHQ
-1985 IDPGL
+1985 
-1990 LAGMSAQESGLNPN
+1990 SG
-2004 SVNPLGGA
+2004 
-2012 SGLFQFMPSTWTGMM
+2012 
-2027 RRYASKFGIPSG
+2027 
-2039 TPATNGAAN
+2039 
-2048 ALLGAQ
+2048 
-2054 YVKNNYDLL
+2054 KNNYFGIKARPGEPGTMRRTREVLRGRNVMINDRFADYASLEDGIAAR
-2063 VKRGVSPSPGD
+2063 VAFIRENKR
-2074 LYLMHFLGEG
+2074 YTRG
-2084 GGPAFLSAPQDRS
+2084 GYYSASTPEQAAVALQRS
-2097 GVDVINSHPAFARI
+2097 GYATDPNYARALIGLMRGAGIDTTKPSSETAPAVSGGKFS
-2111 KGSVI
+2111 KG
-2116 KNNRSILFDPSGRP
+2116 
-2130 RTVAE
+2130 
-2135 VRQWLTNAMYAKHR
+2135 
-2149 QFGVDIPIGGGGD
+2149 
-2162 IAGAAGSAGST
+2162 GSPNGNAGST

-2263 RGLCAKYVREAL
+2263 AGKCARYVREAL
-2275 QSAGYKFTPQKSAY
+2275 QSAGYKFTPQPSAY

-2394 AIPQAAKPSTE
+2394 AVPQAAKPSTE

-2438 TGTGVGTGT
+2438 TGTGVGTGVG
-2447 NELSG
+2447 EMSG
-2452 IDAHVESLQS
+2452 IDAHVESLQA

-2491 MKRMSDANRESLMR
+2491 MKKMSDANRESLMR

-2511 NDNPSLLGRLLGFTN
+2511 NDNPSLLGRLLGFSN

>member
-235 QYHVLTDIYANQ
+235 QYHVLSDIYANQ

-327 ISTGEMGLNNLGGD
+327 INTGEMGLNNLGDG

-366 LLSSR
+366 LLSGR

-397 ILEQGFRSGRY
+397 ILEQGFKSGRY

-415 LQKMLARLTGRDA
+415 LQRMLSKLTGRDV

-447 PFITAAN
+447 PFIAAAN

-465 GGYRNFASA
+465 GGYRNFASP

-483 AQAIVVPGY
+483 AQAVVVPGY

-533 QVIGSSVNALKNTS
+533 QVIGSSINSLKNTS
-547 TSIMEDIGLSSRNS
+547 ASIMEDIGLSSRNS

-620 KPAKEINRI
+620 KPAKEINKI

-652 AGQGQHLLGN
+652 AGQGQHLLGS
-662 ILSQDKDGYSVS
+662 ILSQDRDGYSVS
-674 HTGIADRLGRYSSG
+674 HSGIADRLGRYSSG

-718 IKRWGGYRVV
+718 VKRWGGYRVV

-735 LSGIDKIK
+735 LSGIDRIK

-749 KKKLSENEKLVEQL
+749 KKKLTENEKLIEQM

-816 RGYNKE
+816 RGYNTE

-955 AAGNLV
+955 ATGNLV

-1078 NDIKG
+1078 NDING
-1083 PVIDLITQEYVITKD
+1083 PVIDMITQEYVITRD

-1163 LIKGAAGAMGI
+1163 IVKGAAGAMGI

-1250 EAAKDKLGEARENA
+1250 QAAKDKLGEARENA

-1361 FGLAGAAYGAYSAY
+1361 FGLAGTAYGAYSAY

-1382 YGAAALDGGLALA
+1382 YGAAALDGGLAIA
-1395 GVAMTPGLGSALM
+1395 GAAMTPGLGGALM

-1508 QAQIQKWG
+1508 QAQIQKWST
-1516 NWYNQRFS
+1516 WYNHRFS
-1524 PVYKKAMAAVRG
+1524 PVYKKAMTAVRS

-1563 SPGSYTIQDSP
+1563 SPGSYTIPDSP

-1636 GAMPDWMKTG
+1636 GVMPDWMKTG

-1697 YKMFGLMD
+1697 YKMFGLMN

-1746 AGLFKIDKEDN
+1746 AGLFKIDKEDS

-1895 DSAKNTIASFIP
+1895 DSARNTIASFIP
-1907 QELKDAYTKGSNMV
+1907 QGVKDAYNATANAA
-1921 SGAFNSVTGA
+1921 SGVVDSVTGA
-1931 VTGAYE
+1931 VGDAYDAAKDWVTTKLSG
-1937 NARDWATEKWN
+1937 NNRDKFRTIMEAAVKAGEPHPAVLAAQWALE
-1948 SLAGNGSGGDIKSI
+1948 
-1962 PQPKGSGW
+1962 SGW
-1970 KNVKDTILAAARQVG
+1970 GKHQ
-1985 IDPGL
+1985 
-1990 LAGMSAQESGLNPN
+1990 SG
-2004 SVNPLGGA
+2004 
-2012 SGLFQFMPSTWTGMM
+2012 
-2027 RRYASKFGIPSG
+2027 
-2039 TPATNGAAN
+2039 
-2048 ALLGAQ
+2048 
-2054 YVKNNYDLL
+2054 KNNYFGIKARPGEPGTMRRTREVLRGRNVMINDRFADYASLEDGIAAR
-2063 VKRGVSPSPGD
+2063 VAFIRENKR
-2074 LYLMHFLGEG
+2074 YTRG
-2084 GGPAFLSAPQDRS
+2084 GYYSASTPEQAAVALQRS
-2097 GVDVINSHPAFARI
+2097 GYATDPNYARALI
-2111 KGSVI
+2111 GLMRGAGIDTTKPSSETAPSVSGKMSKGGS
-2116 KNNRSILFDPSGRP
+2116 P
-2130 RTVAE
+2130 
-2135 VRQWLTNAMYAKHR
+2135 
-2149 QFGVDIPIGGGGD
+2149 
-2162 IAGAAGSAGST
+2162 GAAGNAGGT

-2214 MPSGLDSMGVKSD
+2214 MPSGLDTMGVKSD

-2263 RGLCAKYVREAL
+2263 AGKCARYVREAL
-2275 QSAGYKFTPQKSAY
+2275 QSAGYKFTPQPSAY

-2394 AIPQAAKPSTE
+2394 AVPQAAKPSTE

-2438 TGTGVGTGT
+2438 TGTGVSSVG
-2447 NELSG
+2447 EQSA

-2511 NDNPSLLGRLLGFTN
+2511 NDNPSLLGRLLGFSN

-2574 IRGKGSS
+2574 IKGKGST

>member
-16 ANADFDFE
+16 AQADFDFE

-158 EISAT
+158 EITAT

-215 MFNNRTTFNYY
+215 MFSNRTTFNYY

-235 QYHVLTDIYANQ
+235 QYHVLSDIYANQ

-321 EFLGEL
+321 EFLSEL
-327 ISTGEMGLNNLGGD
+327 ISTGEMGLNNLGDG

-415 LQKMLARLTGRDA
+415 LQKMLSRLTGRDA

-441 VFDFIT
+441 LFDFIT

-454 NDKNKISITDV
+454 NDKNKIRITDV
-465 GGYRNFASA
+465 GGYRNFASP

-483 AQAIVVPGY
+483 AQAVVVPGY

-533 QVIGSSVNALKNTS
+533 QVIGSSINSLKNTS

-561 LGVRSFAG
+561 LGERSFAG

-582 LLTASI
+582 LLNASFS
-588 NGEYITP
+588 GEYITP

-629 ISQITGMKANV
+629 INQITGMKANV

-652 AGQGQHLLGN
+652 AGQGQHLLGS

-674 HTGIADRLGRYSSG
+674 HSGIADRLGRYSSG

-718 IKRWGGYRVV
+718 VKRWGGYRVV

-749 KKKLSENEKLVEQL
+749 KKKLTENEKLIEQM

-894 YLKGLINKGKNKLFT
+894 YLKGFINKGKNKLFT

-955 AAGNLV
+955 AAGNMV

-1013 MAYIAK
+1013 MTYVAK

-1083 PVIDLITQEYVITKD
+1083 PVIDMITQEYVITKD

-1128 KWATRTIGGVLG
+1128 KWATSTMGGVLG

-1250 EAAKDKLGEARENA
+1250 QAAKDKLGEARENA

-1346 GAGLLSRGLGLVGKG
+1346 GAGLLSRGLGFAGKG
-1361 FGLAGAAYGAYSAY
+1361 LGLAGAAYGAYSAY

-1395 GVAMTPGLGSALM
+1395 GVAMTPGLGGALM
-1408 TGASFLATNPIGW
+1408 TGATFLATNPIGW

-1430 YGAYKAWNYFKNN
+1430 YGAYKVWNYFKNN

-1516 NWYNQRFS
+1516 NWYNHRFS
-1524 PVYKKAMAAVRG
+1524 PVYKKAMAAVRS

-1581 ATGDDALRYI
+1581 ATGDDALKYI

-1625 RAGEWATKKIA
+1625 HAGEWATKKIA
-1636 GAMPDWMKTG
+1636 GAIPDWMKTG

-1697 YKMFGLMD
+1697 YKMFGLMN
-1705 MNEFNKVSAVNSLMN
+1705 MNEFNKVAAVNSLMN

-1841 IDEDLK
+1841 IDEDLR

-1895 DSAKNTIASFIP
+1895 DSARNTIASFIP
-1907 QELKDAYTKGSNMV
+1907 QGVKDAYNAATNAA
-1921 SGAFNSVTGA
+1921 SGVVDSVTGA
-1931 VTGAYE
+1931 VGDAYDAAKDWVTTKLSG
-1937 NARDWATEKWN
+1937 NNRDKFRTIMEAAVKAGEPHPAVLAAQWALE
-1948 SLAGNGSGGDIKSI
+1948 
-1962 PQPKGSGW
+1962 SGW
-1970 KNVKDTILAAARQVG
+1970 GKHQ
-1985 IDPGL
+1985 
-1990 LAGMSAQESGLNPN
+1990 SG
-2004 SVNPLGGA
+2004 
-2012 SGLFQFMPSTWTGMM
+2012 
-2027 RRYASKFGIPSG
+2027 
-2039 TPATNGAAN
+2039 
-2048 ALLGAQ
+2048 
-2054 YVKNNYDLL
+2054 KNNYFGIKARPGEPGTMRRTREVLRGRNVMINDRFADYASLEDGIAAR
-2063 VKRGVSPSPGD
+2063 VAFIRENKR
-2074 LYLMHFLGEG
+2074 YTRG
-2084 GGPAFLSAPQDRS
+2084 GYYSASTPEQAAVALQRS
-2097 GVDVINSHPAFARI
+2097 GYATDPNYARALIGLMRGAGIDTTKPSSETAPAVSGGKFS
-2111 KGSVI
+2111 KG
-2116 KNNRSILFDPSGRP
+2116 
-2130 RTVAE
+2130 
-2135 VRQWLTNAMYAKHR
+2135 
-2149 QFGVDIPIGGGGD
+2149 
-2162 IAGAAGSAGST
+2162 GSPNGNAGST

-2263 RGLCAKYVREAL
+2263 AGKCARYVREAL
-2275 QSAGYKFTPQKSAY
+2275 QSAGYKFTPQPSAY

-2394 AIPQAAKPSTE
+2394 AVPQAAKPSTE

-2438 TGTGVGTGT
+2438 TGTGVGTGVG
-2447 NELSG
+2447 EMSG
-2452 IDAHVESLQS
+2452 IDAHVESLQA

-2491 MKRMSDANRESLMR
+2491 MKKMSDANRESLMR

-2511 NDNPSLLGRLLGFTN
+2511 NDNPSLLGRLLGFSN

>member
-47 ILKATRDFGRGVKSS
+47 ILKATRDFGSGVKSS

-215 MFNNRTTFNYY
+215 MFSNRTTFNYY

-281 MARQKAMN
+281 MAKQKAMN

-313 KQRVGSAE
+313 KQRIGSTE
-321 EFLGEL
+321 ELLSEL
-327 ISTGEMGLNNLGGD
+327 IGSGEMALNNLGDG

-384 ASRVARFNDNMGS
+384 ASKVARFNDNMGS

-454 NDKNKISITDV
+454 NDKNKIRITDV
-465 GGYRNFASA
+465 GGYRNFASP

-483 AQAIVVPGY
+483 AQAVVVPGY

-561 LGVRSFAG
+561 LGERSFAG

-582 LLTASI
+582 LLTASF

-606 LGEKATLFTNAFKG
+606 LGEKAILFTNAFKG

-652 AGQGQHLLGN
+652 AGQGQHLLGS

-674 HTGIADRLGRYSSG
+674 HSGIADRLGRFSSG
-688 GFTGHSA
+688 GFTGHSV

-718 IKRWGGYRVV
+718 VKRWGGYKVV

-871 EEIKDKYQG
+871 EEIKDKYQS

-955 AAGNLV
+955 ATGNLV

-1013 MAYIAK
+1013 MTYVAK

-1065 SGGKPEAKVIKSL
+1065 SSGKPEAKVIKSL

-1083 PVIDLITQEYVITKD
+1083 PVIDMITQEYVITKD

-1163 LIKGAAGAMGI
+1163 IVKGAAGAMGI

-1250 EAAKDKLGEARENA
+1250 QAAKDKLGEARENA

-1317 LLGLLGKIPG
+1317 ILGLLGKIPG

-1346 GAGLLSRGLGLVGKG
+1346 GAGLLSRGLGFAGKG
-1361 FGLAGAAYGAYSAY
+1361 LGLAGAAYGAYSAY

-1395 GVAMTPGLGSALM
+1395 GAAMTPGLGGALM

-1473 RLLGE
+1473 RLLGK

-1508 QAQIQKWG
+1508 QAQIQKWS
-1516 NWYNQRFS
+1516 NWYNHRFS
-1524 PVYKKAMAAVRG
+1524 PVYKKAMAAVRS

-1563 SPGSYTIQDSP
+1563 SPGSYTMQDSP

-1697 YKMFGLMD
+1697 YKMFGLMN
-1705 MNEFNKVSAVNSLMN
+1705 MNEFNKVAAVNSLMN

-1873 LNNIGIGTSAFD
+1873 LSNIGVGASAFD

-1895 DSAKNTIASFIP
+1895 DSARNTIASFIP
-1907 QELKDAYTKGSNMV
+1907 QGLKDAYNATTNAVGGV
-1921 SGAFNSVTGA
+1921 VDSVTGA
-1931 VTGAYE
+1931 VGDAYDTAKE
-1937 NARDWATEKWN
+1937 WVTTKLSGNNRDKFRTIMEAAVKAGEPHPAVLAAQWALE
-1948 SLAGNGSGGDIKSI
+1948 
-1962 PQPKGSGW
+1962 SGW
-1970 KNVKDTILAAARQVG
+1970 GKHQ
-1985 IDPGL
+1985 
-1990 LAGMSAQESGLNPN
+1990 SG
-2004 SVNPLGGA
+2004 
-2012 SGLFQFMPSTWTGMM
+2012 
-2027 RRYASKFGIPSG
+2027 
-2039 TPATNGAAN
+2039 
-2048 ALLGAQ
+2048 
-2054 YVKNNYDLL
+2054 KNNYFGIKARPGEPGTMRRTREVLRGRNVMINDRFADYASLEDGIAAR
-2063 VKRGVSPSPGD
+2063 VAFIRENKRYTRGGYYSASTPEQAAVALQRSGYATDPNYARALIGLMRGAGIDTTKPSSETAPAVSGGKFSKGDSPSG
-2074 LYLMHFLGEG
+2074 
-2084 GGPAFLSAPQDRS
+2084 AT
-2097 GVDVINSHPAFARI
+2097 
-2111 KGSVI
+2111 GS
-2116 KNNRSILFDPSGRP
+2116 
-2130 RTVAE
+2130 
-2135 VRQWLTNAMYAKHR
+2135 
-2149 QFGVDIPIGGGGD
+2149 
-2162 IAGAAGSAGST
+2162 GST

-2263 RGLCAKYVREAL
+2263 AGKCARYVREAL
-2275 QSAGYKFTPQKSAY
+2275 QSAGYKFTPQPSAY

-2294 GILAGMGFTQMSPD
+2294 GILASMGFTQMSPD

-2394 AIPQAAKPSTE
+2394 AVPQAAKPSTE

-2420 TSVANAMGAFP
+2420 TSVVNAMGAFP

-2438 TGTGVGTGT
+2438 TGTGIGEASGT
-2447 NELSG
+2447 SG

-2491 MKRMSDANRESLMR
+2491 MKKMSDANRESLMR

-2511 NDNPSLLGRLLGFTN
+2511 NDNPSLLGRLLGFSN

>member
-136 KKVAGEAE
+136 KKVAGETE

-158 EISAT
+158 EITAT

-215 MFNNRTTFNYY
+215 MFSNRTTFNYY

-235 QYHVLTDIYANQ
+235 QYHVLSDIYANQ

-303 NLAKITSNTV
+303 NLAKITSSTV
-313 KQRVGSAE
+313 KQRIGSTE
-321 EFLGEL
+321 ELLSEL
-327 ISTGEMGLNNLGGD
+327 IGSGEMALNNLGGD

-384 ASRVARFNDNMGS
+384 ASKVARFNDNMGS
-397 ILEQGFRSGRY
+397 ILEQGFKSGRY

-415 LQKMLARLTGRDA
+415 LQKMLARLTGRGV

-447 PFITAAN
+447 PFIAAAN
-454 NDKNKISITDV
+454 NDKNKITINDV
-465 GGYRNFASA
+465 GGYRNFASP

-483 AQAIVVPGY
+483 AQAVVVPGY

-561 LGVRSFAG
+561 LGERSFAG

-582 LLTASI
+582 LLTASF

-595 AWLTNPSNFAP
+595 AWLTNPNNFAP

-620 KPAKEINRI
+620 KPAKELNKIIN
-629 ISQITGMKANV
+629 QITGMKANV

-652 AGQGQHLLGN
+652 AGQGQHLLGS

-674 HTGIADRLGRYSSG
+674 HSGIADRLGRYSSG

-718 IKRWGGYRVV
+718 VKRWGGYRVV

-749 KKKLSENEKLVEQL
+749 KKKLTENEKLIEQM

-816 RGYNKE
+816 RGYNTE
-822 KFKDDLEKLKVLSIE
+822 KFKEDLEKLKVLSIE

-880 KLQGKIDTAKKNYN
+880 KFQGKIDTVKKNYN

-955 AAGNLV
+955 AAGNMV

-1013 MAYIAK
+1013 MAYVAK

-1065 SGGKPEAKVIKSL
+1065 STGKPEAKVIKSL

-1083 PVIDLITQEYVITKD
+1083 PVIDMITQEYVITKD

-1163 LIKGAAGAMGI
+1163 IVKGAAGALGI

-1250 EAAKDKLGEARENA
+1250 QAAKDKLGEARENA

-1346 GAGLLSRGLGLVGKG
+1346 GAGLLSRGLGLAGKG
-1361 FGLAGAAYGAYSAY
+1361 LGLAGAAYGAYSAY

-1395 GVAMTPGLGSALM
+1395 GVAMTPGLGGALM
-1408 TGASFLATNPIGW
+1408 TGATFLATNPIGW

-1430 YGAYKAWNYFKNN
+1430 YGAYKVWNYFKNN

-1508 QAQIQKWG
+1508 QAQIQKWST
-1516 NWYNQRFS
+1516 WYNQRFS
-1524 PVYKKAMAAVRG
+1524 PVYKKAMAAVRS

-1636 GAMPDWMKTG
+1636 GVMPDWMKTG
-1646 LKIAVNPLGMAVKG
+1646 LKIAVAVNPLGMAVKG

-1697 YKMFGLMD
+1697 YKMFGLMN
-1705 MNEFNKVSAVNSLMN
+1705 MNEFNKVAAVNSLMN

-1873 LNNIGIGTSAFD
+1873 LNNIGIGASTFD

-1895 DSAKNTIASFIP
+1895 DSARNTIASFIP
-1907 QELKDAYTKGSNMV
+1907 QGVKDAYNAATNAA
-1921 SGAFNSVTGA
+1921 SGVVDSVTGA
-1931 VTGAYE
+1931 VGSAYDTAKE
-1937 NARDWATEKWN
+1937 WVTTKLSGNNRDKFRTIMEAAVKAGEPHPAVLAAQWALE
-1948 SLAGNGSGGDIKSI
+1948 
-1962 PQPKGSGW
+1962 SGW
-1970 KNVKDTILAAARQVG
+1970 GKHQ
-1985 IDPGL
+1985 
-1990 LAGMSAQESGLNPN
+1990 SG
-2004 SVNPLGGA
+2004 
-2012 SGLFQFMPSTWTGMM
+2012 
-2027 RRYASKFGIPSG
+2027 
-2039 TPATNGAAN
+2039 
-2048 ALLGAQ
+2048 
-2054 YVKNNYDLL
+2054 KNNYFGIKARPGEPGTMRRTREVLRGRNVMINDRFADYASLEDGIAAR
-2063 VKRGVSPSPGD
+2063 VAFIRENKRYTRGGYYSASTPEQAAVALQRSGYATDPNYARALIGLMRGAGIDTTKPSSETAPSVSGGKFSKGGSPS
-2074 LYLMHFLGEG
+2074 
-2084 GGPAFLSAPQDRS
+2084 A
-2097 GVDVINSHPAFARI
+2097 
-2111 KGSVI
+2111 
-2116 KNNRSILFDPSGRP
+2116 
-2130 RTVAE
+2130 
-2135 VRQWLTNAMYAKHR
+2135 
-2149 QFGVDIPIGGGGD
+2149 
-2162 IAGAAGSAGST
+2162 AGST

-2199 SGSLQRTLQKVDGTA
+2199 NGSLQRTLQKVDGTA

-2263 RGLCAKYVREAL
+2263 AGKCARYVREAL
-2275 QSAGYKFTPQKSAY
+2275 QSAGYKFTPQPSAY

-2294 GILAGMGFTQMSPD
+2294 GILASMGFTQMSPD

-2394 AIPQAAKPSTE
+2394 AVPQAARPSTE

-2438 TGTGVGTGT
+2438 TGTGVG
-2447 NELSG
+2447 EASG

-2491 MKRMSDANRESLMR
+2491 MKKMSDANRESLMR

-2511 NDNPSLLGRLLGFTN
+2511 NDNPSLLGRLLGFSN

-2574 IRGKGSS
+2574 IRGKGNS

>member
-215 MFNNRTTFNYY
+215 MFSNRTTFNYY

-235 QYHVLTDIYANQ
+235 QYHVLSDIYANQ

-303 NLAKITSNTV
+303 NLAKITSSTV
-313 KQRVGSAE
+313 KQRIGSTE
-321 EFLGEL
+321 ELLSEL
-327 ISTGEMGLNNLGGD
+327 IGSGEMALNNLGGD

-366 LLSSR
+366 LLSSK

-377 GRKVGRG
+377 GRKVSRG
-384 ASRVARFNDNMGS
+384 ASKVARFNDNMGS
-397 ILEQGFRSGRY
+397 ILEQGFKSGRY

-447 PFITAAN
+447 PFIAAAN
-454 NDKNKISITDV
+454 NDKNKIRITDV
-465 GGYRNFASA
+465 GGYRNFASP

-483 AQAIVVPGY
+483 AQAVVVPGY

-533 QVIGSSVNALKNTS
+533 QVIGSSINSLKNTS
-547 TSIMEDIGLSSRNS
+547 ASIMEDIGLSSRNS
-561 LGVRSFAG
+561 LGERSFAG

-582 LLTASI
+582 LLNASFS
-588 NGEYITP
+588 GEYITP

-629 ISQITGMKANV
+629 INQITGMRANV

-652 AGQGQHLLGN
+652 AGQGQHLLGS

-674 HTGIADRLGRYSSG
+674 HSGIADRLGRFSSG

-718 IKRWGGYRVV
+718 VKRWGGYRVV

-857 DIKGFYEENKGLSF
+857 NIKSFYEENKGLSF

-880 KLQGKIDTAKKNYN
+880 KFQGKIDIAKKNYN
-894 YLKGLINKGKNKLFT
+894 YLKGLVNKGKNKLFT

-1065 SGGKPEAKVIKSL
+1065 STGKPEAKVIKSL

-1083 PVIDLITQEYVITKD
+1083 PVIDMITQEYVITKD

-1106 SKGRPIDMGLG
+1106 AKGRPIDMGLG

-1145 IGAITKVG
+1145 IGAMTKVG

-1317 LLGLLGKIPG
+1317 ILGLLGKIPG

-1346 GAGLLSRGLGLVGKG
+1346 GAGLLSRGLGFAGKG
-1361 FGLAGAAYGAYSAY
+1361 LGLAGAAYGAYSAY

-1395 GVAMTPGLGSALM
+1395 GVAMTPGLGGALM

-1516 NWYNQRFS
+1516 NWYNHRFS
-1524 PVYKKAMAAVRG
+1524 PVYKKAMAAVRS

-1563 SPGSYTIQDSP
+1563 SPGSYTIPDSP

-1591 ASKKGKNPEK
+1591 ASKKGKSPEK

-1697 YKMFGLMD
+1697 YKMFGLMN

-1720 ALSSKIKWQGTRA
+1720 ALSNKIKWQGTQA

-1746 AGLFKIDKEDN
+1746 AGLFKIDKEDS

-1895 DSAKNTIASFIP
+1895 DSARNKIASFIP
-1907 QELKDAYTKGSNMV
+1907 QGVKDAYNATANAAGGV
-1921 SGAFNSVTGA
+1921 VDSVTGA
-1931 VTGAYE
+1931 VGDAYDAAKDWVTTKLSG
-1937 NARDWATEKWN
+1937 NNRDKFRTIMEAAVKAGEPHPAVLAAQWALE
-1948 SLAGNGSGGDIKSI
+1948 
-1962 PQPKGSGW
+1962 SGW
-1970 KNVKDTILAAARQVG
+1970 GKHQ
-1985 IDPGL
+1985 
-1990 LAGMSAQESGLNPN
+1990 SG
-2004 SVNPLGGA
+2004 
-2012 SGLFQFMPSTWTGMM
+2012 
-2027 RRYASKFGIPSG
+2027 
-2039 TPATNGAAN
+2039 
-2048 ALLGAQ
+2048 
-2054 YVKNNYDLL
+2054 KNNYFGIKARPGEPGTMRRTREVLRGRNVMINDRFADYASLEDGIAAR
-2063 VKRGVSPSPGD
+2063 VAFIRENKRYTRGGYYSASTPEQAAVALQRSGYATDPNYARALIGLMRGAGIDTTKPSSETAPSVSGKISKNGSPS
-2074 LYLMHFLGEG
+2074 
-2084 GGPAFLSAPQDRS
+2084 
-2097 GVDVINSHPAFARI
+2097 
-2111 KGSVI
+2111 
-2116 KNNRSILFDPSGRP
+2116 
-2130 RTVAE
+2130 
-2135 VRQWLTNAMYAKHR
+2135 
-2149 QFGVDIPIGGGGD
+2149 
-2162 IAGAAGSAGST
+2162 GAAGST

-2394 AIPQAAKPSTE
+2394 AVPQAAKPSTE

-2420 TSVANAMGAFP
+2420 TSVANAMGTFP

-2447 NELSG
+2447 SEMSG
-2452 IDAHVESLQS
+2452 IDAHVESLQA

-2511 NDNPSLLGRLLGFTN
+2511 NDNPSLLGRLLGFSN

>member
-47 ILKATRDFGRGVKSS
+47 ILKATRDFGRGVKGS

-136 KKVAGEAE
+136 KKVAGEAA

-158 EISAT
+158 EITAT

-235 QYHVLTDIYANQ
+235 QYHVLSDIYANQ

-289 KGFESLFGQSSFLS
+289 KGFESLFGSSNFLA
-303 NLAKITSNTV
+303 NLAKVTTSTV

-327 ISTGEMGLNNLGGD
+327 ISTGEMGLNNLGSD
-341 SGFGPSAAESAGSL
+341 SGFGPSTAETAGSL

-415 LQKMLARLTGRDA
+415 LQKMLARLTGRDV

-447 PFITAAN
+447 PFIAAAN
-454 NDKNKISITDV
+454 NDKNKIRITDV
-465 GGYRNFASA
+465 GGYRNFASP

-483 AQAIVVPGY
+483 AQAVVVPGY

-533 QVIGSSVNALKNTS
+533 QVIGSSINSLKNTS
-547 TSIMEDIGLSSRNS
+547 TSIMEDIGLSSRNP

-582 LLTASI
+582 LLNASFS
-588 NGEYITP
+588 GEYITP

-629 ISQITGMKANV
+629 INQITGMKANV
-640 VIDKDTVEGVMA
+640 VIDKDTVEGAMV
-652 AGQGQHLLGN
+652 AGQGQHLLGS

-674 HTGIADRLGRYSSG
+674 HSGIADRLGRFSSG

-718 IKRWGGYRVV
+718 VKRWGGYRVV

-749 KKKLSENEKLVEQL
+749 KKKLTENEKLVEQM

-816 RGYNKE
+816 RGYNTE

-857 DIKGFYEENKGLSF
+857 NIKSFYEENKGLSF

-880 KLQGKIDTAKKNYN
+880 KFQSKLDTAKKNYN
-894 YLKGLINKGKNKLFT
+894 YLKGLVNKGKNKLFT

-970 FTKGV
+970 FTKSV

-1065 SGGKPEAKVIKSL
+1065 STGKPEAKVIKSL

-1083 PVIDLITQEYVITKD
+1083 PVIDMITQEYVITKD

-1106 SKGRPIDMGLG
+1106 AKGRPIDMGLG

-1123 PLTYA
+1123 PLSYA

-1163 LIKGAAGAMGI
+1163 IVKGAAGALGI

-1250 EAAKDKLGEARENA
+1250 QAAKDKLGEARENA

-1346 GAGLLSRGLGLVGKG
+1346 GAGLLSRGLGFAGKG
-1361 FGLAGAAYGAYSAY
+1361 LGLAGAAYGAYSAY

-1382 YGAAALDGGLALA
+1382 YGAAALDGGLAIA
-1395 GVAMTPGLGSALM
+1395 GAAMTPGLGSALM

-1516 NWYNQRFS
+1516 NWYNHRFS
-1524 PVYKKAMAAVRG
+1524 PVYKKAMAAVRS

-1697 YKMFGLMD
+1697 YKMFGLMN
-1705 MNEFNKVSAVNSLMN
+1705 MNEFNKVAAVNSLMN

-1771 VPIYLNLVSSTR
+1771 VPIYLNLISSTR

-1873 LNNIGIGTSAFD
+1873 LNNIGVGASTFD

-1895 DSAKNTIASFIP
+1895 DSARNKIASFIP
-1907 QELKDAYTKGSNMV
+1907 QGVKDAYNATANAA
-1921 SGAFNSVTGA
+1921 SGVVDSVTGA
-1931 VTGAYE
+1931 VGNAYDTAKE
-1937 NARDWATEKWN
+1937 WVTTKLSGNNRDKFRTIMEAAVKAGEPHPAVLAAQWALE
-1948 SLAGNGSGGDIKSI
+1948 
-1962 PQPKGSGW
+1962 SGW
-1970 KNVKDTILAAARQVG
+1970 GKHQ
-1985 IDPGL
+1985 
-1990 LAGMSAQESGLNPN
+1990 SG
-2004 SVNPLGGA
+2004 
-2012 SGLFQFMPSTWTGMM
+2012 
-2027 RRYASKFGIPSG
+2027 
-2039 TPATNGAAN
+2039 
-2048 ALLGAQ
+2048 
-2054 YVKNNYDLL
+2054 KNNYFGIKARPGEPGTMRRTREVLRGRNVMINDRFADYASLEDGIAAR
-2063 VKRGVSPSPGD
+2063 VAFIRENKR
-2074 LYLMHFLGEG
+2074 YTRG
-2084 GGPAFLSAPQDRS
+2084 GYYSASTPEQAAVALQRS
-2097 GVDVINSHPAFARI
+2097 GYATNPNYARALI
-2111 KGSVI
+2111 GLMRGAGIDTTKPSSETAPSVSGGKFSKG
-2116 KNNRSILFDPSGRP
+2116 
-2130 RTVAE
+2130 
-2135 VRQWLTNAMYAKHR
+2135 
-2149 QFGVDIPIGGGGD
+2149 
-2162 IAGAAGSAGST
+2162 GSPNGNAGST

-2263 RGLCAKYVREAL
+2263 AGKCARYVREAL
-2275 QSAGYKFTPQKSAY
+2275 QSAGYKFTPQPSAY

-2394 AIPQAAKPSTE
+2394 AVPQAAKPSTE

-2438 TGTGVGTGT
+2438 TGTGVGETSGT
-2447 NELSG
+2447 SA

-2491 MKRMSDANRESLMR
+2491 MKKMSDANRESLMR
-2505 SAMANR
+2505 SAIANR
-2511 NDNPSLLGRLLGFTN
+2511 NDNPSLLGRLLGFSN

-2574 IRGKGSS
+2574 IRGKGST

-2596 SNSTNASP
+2596 SNSTSASP